1 MRSTGI
7 RQSSERVVS
16 DYSINIFDSVDNNA
30 IFDTVSNYLINNIK
44 YMSCTP
50 SNPKLDK
57 LLELTNNDV
66 RKSTEYLATIE
77 DTSFREWYQEKT
89 GRDFNEESIDA
100 NTVNAIIAYN
110 NRKTINTQDYVQNV
124 RTSRTGIF
132 GNDIAKEDHA
142 INILSTI
149 YLKSQGSIRKALANR
164 KRKGEKEALKDKA
177 GNELSPQAAI
187 KLTMITYLNRH
198 LKENDKKLTQEQK
211 AYVGTIIRNLYDG
224 GNYNRNE
231 LFDIVINSPEVVSL
245 SKEFGID
252 TNEDFESN
260 DDVKEDSE
268 QNSRQDDQET
278 IAALRADWSELSD
291 QRKDIDKNV
300 SKEVKEWF
308 ARLPKTNSNS
318 FINEQPDTSNNT
330 YSGIAESA
338 TFSSSFKALNNYGNF
353 SSVETMV
360 ESFHTI
366 AERFKEVSHLEYA
379 ARLLEDEANVQIR
392 NKIFTQLKQSIWER
406 NEVIQSADGSN
417 IVTKNR
423 NTFPKLN
430 LQNKILNSF
439 DSLIHNPSIMANDIA
454 VLDELKNRL
463 STLNNS
469 NTNEIQEISEKLAAI
484 FNKYNFGINRQGVVN
499 YIRSFGD
506 SQLSNITSLINDLLE
521 FNKVVANASNILK
534 IDNEAQR
541 IYYAGEYSKAKNDE
555 EYTVVPFDKS
565 QLQYKGG
572 YANNIANRISDR
584 FKDYQIVDSEFNSIN
599 AENNLVSDIL
609 KNNYISKF
617 FERINDNRYNDNPTA
632 NTELRD
638 YLVKFTNIPQYQ
650 YSNILIE
657 KTLSNGKVI
666 PGLLRLT
673 DTGYELT
680 EYYREFGAQLYNGVS
695 NEVTGKAKSYKDINA
710 LEWDIITLNEY
721 ANNGD
726 NYEMAKGVKKSKF
739 FTQTPSDAPKT
750 FVFNSYKLDYAGL
763 FNTGNYRANY
773 EGKMS
778 YYYGNNKRQDVKS
791 NSTLEAIKR
800 GERTSTTRYES
811 DGNIDYWKKIKV
823 GDIVKFENNNGETVL
838 VRIISPLKK
847 LDNNID
853 VDIWS
858 KKEGWNKEYFERE
871 VRPRLNEAW
880 QFEYELINNTYSINH
895 GHPIY
900 VAYANIYAK
909 ELAEMAQAIN
919 FLFETTVENGVVTI
933 MSDENGKPKIKE
945 EFKDLRKSEARLN
958 YHYRKGI
965 LDGNGRPTGNVF
977 KFRSLLIDKVK
988 NLSRYNSETAKSV
1001 DMNWLFEGGDV
1012 FSLLYGGK
1020 NSEISLIQDENGEYN
1035 IRLTGELRNSVYNYI
1050 DNYINYRIQESVAKY
1065 YSDKEFVDKYKNA
1078 SQESFNSFIAEMVLN
1093 YEIQYNNLNDMFF
1106 GDEAYYKDSR
1116 DTIKRNK
1123 EYQAGGLA
1131 YAGYDLY
1138 NVQKHLGDIT
1148 VAPNK
1153 TISIDSSFKY
1163 ITLEDIQSSG
1173 KVLDDLKKQL
1183 DIANVSKETRAFIL
1197 KQFSKDKSEVTD
1209 AQSFITLDEFVRR
1222 MYLRGEYDSYKDLI
1236 EALYDE
1242 TKPIDNVKLGELSK
1256 KIQVQKNFYYDLEID
1271 NDAKLANPIQIKN
1284 AEFVLIPRFL
1294 GNSELGALAKY
1305 MTDNNIGQVNFTTT
1319 EKATTNRVLEFWDS
1333 HGKFPSKDK
1342 LKQFNLDVQTKYK
1355 TGWYSNLYTQ
1365 QDIPQH
1371 MDGENKAGLQIVKKL
1386 IDNIGNTPEGQSLIK
1401 DFFDNFTANIQ
1412 DSFKDAASRIG
1423 VSIDARGNVVY
1434 EEGKVKIDNNQFIAL
1449 IKDELTRRGLDSNYR
1464 KYAEINPETGLPYMP
1479 AWTNL
1484 VRSKIE
1490 NIVNS
1495 IFTNRVTRQVL
1506 PGFHASQVSDVG
1518 ITALSGRTDLR
1529 DLMQSKVEE
1538 KHGYSLGRKLT
1549 YHKDGSQIVEILLPK
1564 WMVKAYNTY
1573 DNEGNLVHEV
1583 TLEDLQNAGLD
1594 TMIGYRIPTEGKQ
1607 SIAVM
1612 KVVGLLDESQGSTI
1626 VVPDEWVLQT
1636 GADFDIDS
1644 IYGIYHTAYFDR
1656 NGKPHKVEYIDGEDE
1671 VSTYRRYI
1679 GYINSLIDKETRKA
1693 TNSEF
1698 TKEEF
1703 KEARKAARETVR
1715 KANEEY
1721 DKFLT
1726 DQVRDLIAETDE
1738 TWAELPREIK
1748 DNLTITFKSKEL
1760 KFGERV
1766 DAIVSKMDFYK
1777 SEYANDEYV
1786 AKFAQQYRNIQSV
1799 INEQREFYQN
1809 VKDNAEQLAI
1819 DYADETRRARLEQTI
1834 QARAEIVGAMSL
1846 EEFSQLTVA
1855 QQNTRDARNN
1865 KIVDTFINIMN
1876 LPVSIGENLSSSNFE
1891 DIKAAKSNI
1900 FEGLSETYRNINSVI
1915 AQNWYRDANMSGAR
1929 LKAISVNRDNFASIG
1944 NKAKTIIDGAHGGF
1958 RFVYTYNTEKEAK
1971 DAQAKLRKRF
1981 RDVTRSGKEVM
1992 VDHNQLGWSYD
2003 NLNIDNRLITPYSS
2017 ETTALILDGVKEG
2030 GVPNV
2035 DLYTFDVYKSIVDCG
2050 ANYETSIL
2058 FVNQPVITELI
2069 ARQNANDNVF
2079 GETGFNPLIGL
2090 RRDMYIRL
2098 AKTVGIPANSITK
2111 KTRLKDVKAMLE
2123 ARGITINEDELL
2135 EEGIRVTE
2143 LREHLKDD
2151 VESTSYNNTDNLIYQ
2166 IKALRAF
2173 EYFKEIGDQINTN
2186 MMVITSDKF
2195 GAGKSANEID
2205 NVINRITDIKNNN
2218 IARIKK
2224 GNPVLKAVTE
2234 EGNKYLIDAIYP
2246 KISFNTIN
2254 DINQDDSESAYPS
2267 LYYQLKYSCI
2277 ATEKIIRDSEIFKTQ
2292 TPQFRELV
2300 SKFDV
2305 RNLQTIQQLES
2316 FIINMSQAQSN
2327 FVNTNRFITRS
2338 DNEFIPSYNLNL
2350 ISSQQNTR
2358 ARLYGYTDV
2367 VGSFDMSDMSEK
2379 NVEAFM
2385 KLSPANKVVLIQR
2398 YTSDDNLFKN
2408 LNVEY
2413 KGRRNSYDR
2422 ISIIDSTISTESQY
2436 QMFRNAWHSN
2446 NPFVKLT
2453 AMDLVRYSMVVEGYK
2468 FKGGTVSKIIPV
2480 ELLYGQDTG
2489 IDSDNGVSIATNIIN
2504 DSDKAINSMI
2514 QYGSET
2520 GTYERLSN
2528 DDKAI
2533 EKLRDLFFRTNP
2545 NNPDV
2550 LTFENKKY
2558 KESNKIVFNRLG
2570 VGMLSFKEAQE
2581 RRMITGSEDNR
2592 KYRHYAKTN
2601 DNNKVLRLYKL
2612 VYDNDV
2618 VYMLPTNPL
2627 EQNEIGEVSVNPDNN
2642 RMYLPLDILE
2652 EVSIRQHDPAFISSI
2667 NIAMNSDIRK
2677 FVVLPK
2683 VFEVGASLLI
2693 EEAFPNSTV
2702 LTSPIKG
2709 QQIDTSRRYIIAT
2722 TDNQAILDTIEFLEA
2737 VGITNYVVA
2746 APNMNY
2752 GNIRKL
2758 INDRNNED
2766 IAAKRLQT
2774 AMTKL
2779 EANEIQLRKKKSDNS
2794 ESPYYA
2800 QLKASINQ
2808 TIEDVNVN
2816 GIGFVPVLQTVVDN
2830 TGFRAGGYF
2839 RYEKE
2844 GNVYIVTNLGR
2855 ITTKSVSL
2863 TPDYMYSKKVTINSV
2878 SQLQFPRRNAIT
2890 QVVKENARL
2899 YKFANNNIIRVQTE
2913 DNFINEDILESALID
2928 NDKEINDY
2936 ISRVIESVERSN
2948 ANVEE
2953 AALND
2958 AFRSFTAIDLRSNTA
2973 TKLNDNLREQA
2984 LRIINGYTNRRIDD
2998 FLFDIHNFFTT
3009 YVTNPDGTYKLDENG
3024 NKIVQEKWSITNK
3037 KLFDRMLEDETL
3049 RTRYE
3054 MFLDDIN
3061 RFVED
3066 YSIIEAIQ
3074 PYNIDEAYTVS
3085 ETEEEI
3091 EGLRRTNDML
3101 KQIKDKFKR
3110 IKDLDNVVK
3119 RSTKMYFDNYI
3130 TSLSSDPR
3138 VQSNM
3143 LSITEAFEDENFFQF
3158 WLADSQETHIPIVQ
3172 IVLKQM
3178 MNQLRASE
3186 IEARDK
3192 KIAFT
3197 SAISAI
3203 IEDAKNNGIDVSL
3216 NDILDENGNLLLP
3229 YNETFTEKLRLL
3241 KEAVK
3246 LAQIEDPNGRDGL
3259 IYKKAKDE
3267 LEKFLIDNVER
3278 EYVKEMYQEYYNT
3291 NQLLNK
3297 YPETYVKLMKL
3308 LHEEGDIL
3316 STMIDNDYSTLTVQN
3331 ERRLN
3336 EIQSE
3341 LTEMRAVIDVD
3352 GNYKEN
3358 YYEANAVNNYLLSR
3372 RQLNN
3377 KYKENRPK
3385 DAFTIRYKQAIEG
3398 LQYPETFETY
3408 RESAEWLKANTDY
3421 KLKGEFLDELKK
3433 AYMDTRAGNPF
3444 DSFVRTMAYGK
3455 YDETGVIDGTKFTEV
3470 QIANLKKHQE
3480 QMFAAAVG
3488 RVKPNEEQAQKWLDE
3503 HISYINT
3510 VYYEAMYVAMN
3521 KMGKVVFDKWYN
3533 ENHVLNPITKEY
3545 EPLAIWKQMVVK
3557 DEANNMEYSPKY
3569 KWLETKV
3576 KDKYKN
3582 PNYDEVK
3589 LQPSTNKY
3597 RNDKY
3602 YGMNNY
3608 QQQLYNEVDNLLNSL
3623 VKDKRSRAYINR
3635 GYLPNQAVEQP
3646 HQGFTDYWQDFKRS
3660 HGWYDTPNKSDIEL
3674 NLYKRFSNAPML
3686 HSLSEIKLLPI
3697 REKQEG
3703 ETTDEY
3709 LAYVRETQAKNNEL
3723 RKQRAQENAERNNPN
3738 VLERL
3743 NSFIDSMYNFNTRN
3757 DIARLAKI
3765 TSNQLRNM
3773 DIIKR
3778 NPNDKLMDNRLLS
3791 RITGKQE
3798 IRTTKSDDS
3807 NIVKHFENQVRKL
3820 VFNEFEMDE
3829 GTRSKVSRVMRNM
3842 VSSKFMMLNV
3852 TGGIANVLYGKTQI
3866 QMEMAAGQF
3875 FKYKDFR
3882 KGENEWMQ
3890 NIGSY
3895 LADAYNE
3902 TTNNETNAVIRLF
3915 NVIESDMVTERY
3927 GKGNNPMGKLENLL
3941 FIQQTAGEHYMQNA
3955 TLLAMLHSHRVV
3967 AVNGKNKV
3975 MSFEQFA
3982 MGLREEALLKVLR
3995 KNNPE
4000 LVTKYETFRDKVL
4013 ESYIEKERYVKFKA
4027 DIITDFLR
4035 SVPKE
4040 IREEFKATYK
4050 EDTKE
4055 ERTKFENHPSF
4066 RESLILK
4073 NGVATLKPDSGLTN
4087 DDIAAFR
4094 NKVISVNHQIHGIY
4108 DKIGANQLQQS
4119 WWGAL
4124 LMQFHKHLVP
4134 GFQKRFGY
4142 RLGHFDGIY
4151 NETRESISKGTYV
4164 SLGEFIAMPF
4174 KKYYE
4179 LNDSNEL
4186 QAVRTL
4192 QGIAKGYA
4200 DFVANLT
4207 TYYNILPEYDKANI
4221 RRCLGEWIAITKAV
4235 ALFVVGKL
4243 MLDDDDDST
4252 QVADYI
4258 LYSADRLMSETIQYT
4273 PWGIANEGKKLYSQ
4287 PVAALS
4293 IASDNLKLLE
4303 ACCSYIITGNPD
4315 DLYYNSGTYSGE
4327 NKLKVNIMKQIPLVN
4342 QIIKHQRLGANNSY
4356 YKVRSSPFSGLGQVV
4371 ANMITD
4377 EDEE

>member
-1 MRSTGI
+1 MRISAEFCGL
-7 RQSSERVVS
+7 RAFGSLRERVVS
-16 DYSINIFDSVDNNA
+16 DYLINIFDSVDNNT

-110 NRKTINTQDYVQNV
+110 NRETINTQDYVQNV
-124 RTSRTGIF
+124 RTSRTGVF

-164 KRKGEKEALKDKA
+164 KRKGEKEVLKDKA
-177 GNELSPQAAI
+177 GNELSPQAAV

-211 AYVGTIIRNLYDG
+211 TYIGTIIRNLYDG

-231 LFDIVINSPEVVSL
+231 LFDIVINSPEVISL

-252 TNEDFESN
+252 TNEDYETN
-260 DDVKEDSE
+260 DDAKEGSE
-268 QNSRQDDQET
+268 QDGRQEDPET
-278 IAALRADWSELSD
+278 IASLRADWSELAD

-318 FINEQPDTSNNT
+318 FINEKPDTASDT

-338 TFSSSFKALNNYGNF
+338 GFSSSFKALNNYGNF
-353 SSVETMV
+353 SSVEAMV

-366 AERFKEVSHLEYA
+366 AERFEEVSHLEYA

-430 LQNKILNSF
+430 LQNKVLNSF
-439 DSLIHNPSIMANDIA
+439 DSLVHNPSIMNGDVA
-454 VLDELKNRL
+454 VLEELKNKL

-469 NTNEIQEISEKLAAI
+469 NTNEIQEISEELAAI

-499 YIRSFGD
+499 YVRNFGD
-506 SQLSNITSLINDLLE
+506 NQLSNISSIVDDLLE
-521 FNKVVANASNILK
+521 FNKVVGKATNLLK

-541 IYYAGEYSKAKNDE
+541 IYYAGEYAKTKENE

-572 YANNIANRISDR
+572 YANNIANRISNR

-657 KTLSNGKVI
+657 KTLSNGKII

-726 NYEMAKGVKKSKF
+726 NYEMARGVKKSKF

-750 FVFNSYKLDYAGL
+750 FVFNSYKLDYTGL
-763 FNTGNYRANY
+763 FNTN
-773 EGKMS
+773 
-778 YYYGNNKRQDVKS
+778 
-791 NSTLEAIKR
+791 
-800 GERTSTTRYES
+800 
-811 DGNIDYWKKIKV
+811 
-823 GDIVKFENNNGETVL
+823 GDIY
-838 VRIISPLKK
+838 R
-847 LDNNID
+847 
-853 VDIWS
+853 
-858 KKEGWNKEYFERE
+858 
-871 VRPRLNEAW
+871 
-880 QFEYELINNTYSINH
+880 

-933 MSDENGKPKIKE
+933 VSDENGKPKIKE

-958 YHYRKGI
+958 YHYRKSI
-965 LDGNGRPTGNVF
+965 LDSNGNPTGNVF
-977 KFRSLLIDKVK
+977 KFRSLLIGKVK
-988 NLSRYNSETAKSV
+988 NLSRYNSETAKRV
-1001 DMNWLFEGGDV
+1001 DMNWLFEEGNV

-1035 IRLTGELRNSVYNYI
+1035 IRLTGGLRNSVYNYI
-1050 DNYINYRIQESVAKY
+1050 DNYINYRIQEAIAKY
-1065 YSDKEFVDKYKNA
+1065 SSDKEFVDKYKNA

-1163 ITLEDIQSSG
+1163 ITLEDVQSSG

-1333 HGKFPSKDK
+1333 HGKFPSKEK

-1423 VSIDARGNVVY
+1423 VEIDAKGNVVY
-1434 EEGKVKIDNNQFIAL
+1434 EGNQAKIDNNQFISL

-1506 PGFHASQVSDVG
+1506 PGFHASQVSDIG
-1518 ITALSGRTDLR
+1518 MTELSGRSDLR
-1529 DLMQSKVEE
+1529 DLMQSRVEE

-1573 DNEGNLVHEV
+1573 DAEGNLIKEV
-1583 TLEDLQNAGLD
+1583 TLEDLQSAGLD

-1607 SIAVM
+1607 SVAVM

-1693 TNSEF
+1693 TSSEF

-1703 KEARKAARETVR
+1703 KEARKAARETVL

-1726 DQVRDLIAETDE
+1726 DQVRDLIAETDK
-1738 TWAELPREIK
+1738 TWILLPREVK
-1748 DNLTITFKSKEL
+1748 DNLTVTFKSKEL

-1766 DAIVSKMDFYK
+1766 DAIVSKMDFYE

-1929 LKAISVNRDNFASIG
+1929 LKAISVNRDNFASIS
-1944 NKAKTIIDGAHGGF
+1944 NKAKTIVDGAHGGF
-1958 RFVYTYNTEKEAK
+1958 RFTYTYSTEKEAK
-1971 DAQAKLRKRF
+1971 DAQSKLRKRF
-1981 RDVTRSGKEVM
+1981 RDVTRKGKEVT

-2058 FVNQPVITELI
+2058 FINQPVITELI

-2090 RRDMYIRL
+2090 RRDMYVRL
-2098 AKTVGIPANSITK
+2098 AKAVGIPANSITK
-2111 KTRLKDVKAMLE
+2111 KTRLKDVKKMLE
-2123 ARGITINEDELL
+2123 SRGIEINEDELL
-2135 EEGIRVTE
+2135 EEGIKVTE

-2173 EYFKEIGDQINTN
+2173 EYFKEIGDQINSN

-2205 NVINRITDIKNNN
+2205 NVINRINDIKENNVG
-2218 IARIKK
+2218 RIKK
-2224 GNPVLKAVTE
+2224 GQPVLKAVTE

-2246 KISFNTIN
+2246 KTNFNTIN
-2254 DINQDDSESAYPS
+2254 DINQDELESAYPS

-2300 SKFDV
+2300 SKFGI

-2338 DNEFIPSYNLNL
+2338 DNEFIPSYNINL
-2350 ISSQQNTR
+2350 ISSQQDTR
-2358 ARLYGYTDV
+2358 ARLYGYTDI

-2385 KLSPANKVVLIQR
+2385 KLSPANKVALIQR
-2398 YTSDDNLFKN
+2398 YTSDNNLFKN

-2422 ISIIDSTISTESQY
+2422 ITIVDSTISTESQY
-2436 QMFRNAWHSN
+2436 QMFRNAWHNN
-2446 NPFVKLT
+2446 NPFIKLAT
-2453 AMDLVRYSMVVEGYK
+2453 MDLIRYSIVVEGYK

-2489 IDSDNGVSIATNIIN
+2489 IDSDNGVSSATNIIN
-2504 DSDKAINSMI
+2504 DSDRAINSMI
-2514 QYGSET
+2514 QYGSEI
-2520 GTYERLSN
+2520 GTYERASN
-2528 DDKAI
+2528 DAATI

-2545 NNPDV
+2545 NNPDILV
-2550 LTFENKKY
+2550 FENKKY
-2558 KESNKIVFNRLG
+2558 KESNKITFNRLG
-2570 VGMLSFKEAQE
+2570 VGKLSFKEAQE
-2581 RRMITGSEDNR
+2581 RGMITGSENNR
-2592 KYRHYAKTN
+2592 RYRHYAKTN
-2601 DNNKVLRLYKL
+2601 DNNKTLRLYKL

-2618 VYMLPTNPL
+2618 VYMLPTNQL
-2627 EQNEIGEVSVNPDNN
+2627 EQNEIGEVSINPDNN
-2642 RMYLPLDILE
+2642 RMFLPLDILE
-2652 EVSIRQHDPAFISSI
+2652 EVSINQYDPAFISSI

-2683 VFEVGASLLI
+2683 AFEAGANLLI

-2702 LTSPIKG
+2702 LASPIKE
-2709 QQIDTSRRYIIAT
+2709 QRIDTSRRYIIAS
-2722 TDNQAILDTIEFLEA
+2722 TDNQVILDTIESLEA
-2737 VGITNYVVA
+2737 AGITNYVVV

-2758 INDRNNED
+2758 INDRNNID

-2779 EANEIQLRKKKSDNS
+2779 EANEVQLRKKKSDNS

-2855 ITTKSVSL
+2855 VTTKSVSL

-2899 YKFANNNIIRVQTE
+2899 DKFANNNIIRVQTE
-2913 DNFINEDILESALID
+2913 NNFINEDVLESALID

-3024 NKIVQEKWSITNK
+3024 NKIVMEKWSITNK

-3119 RSTKMYFDNYI
+3119 RSTKMYFDSYI

-3186 IEARDK
+3186 ISARDK

-3197 SAISAI
+3197 TAISTI
-3203 IEDAKNNGIDVSL
+3203 IEDAKNNGINVSL

-3229 YNETFTEKLRLL
+3229 YNESFTDKLRSL

-3278 EYVKEMYQEYYNT
+3278 EYVKEMYQEYYNA

-3398 LQYPETFETY
+3398 LQYPETSETY
-3408 RESAEWLKANTDY
+3408 RESVEWLKANTDY

-3433 AYMDTRAGNPF
+3433 AYMDTRLGNPF

-3455 YDETGVIDGTKFTEV
+3455 YDSEGVIDGTKFTDV

-3488 RVKPNEEQAQKWLDE
+3488 RVKPNEQKAQEWLDN
-3503 HISYINT
+3503 HVSYINT

-3521 KMGKVVFDKWYN
+3521 KMGKEVFDKWYID
-3533 ENHVLNPITKEY
+3533 NHVVNPITKEY
-3545 EPLAIWKQMVVK
+3545 EPLPIWRQMVVK

-3635 GYLPNQAVEQP
+3635 GYLPNQAIEQP

-3703 ETTDEY
+3703 ETIDEY
-3709 LAYVRETQAKNNEL
+3709 LAYVRETQTKNNEL

-3842 VSSKFMMLNV
+3842 VSSKFMMLNI

-3967 AVNGKNKV
+3967 NVDGKNKI
-3975 MSFEQFA
+3975 MSFEQYA
-3982 MGLREEALLKVLR
+3982 MNLREKALLKVLR
-3995 KNNPE
+3995 KNSPE
-4000 LVTKYETFRDKVL
+4000 LVSKYETFKDKVL
-4013 ESYIEKERYVKFKA
+4013 ESYVEKERYVKFKA

-4035 SVPKE
+4035 SIPKE
-4040 IREEFKATYK
+4040 LRQEFKTTYK

-4055 ERTKFENHPSF
+4055 ERIKFEQHPSF

-4273 PWGIANEGKKLYSQ
+4273 PWGLANEGKKLYSQ

-4293 IASDNLKLLE
+4293 IAQDNLRLLG
-4303 ACCSYIITGNPD
+4303 ALCSYIITGNPD
-4315 DLYYNSGTYSGE
+4315 DLYYNSGSYSGE
-4327 NKLKVNIMKQIPLVN
+4327 NKLVVNFFKQVPLVN
-4342 QIIKHQRLGANNSY
+4342 QIIKHERLGANNSY

>member
-1 MRSTGI
+1 M
-7 RQSSERVVS
+7 
-16 DYSINIFDSVDNNA
+16 NLFDSIDNNA
-30 IFDTVSNYLINNIK
+30 IFGNVSNNLINNIK
-44 YMSCTP
+44 YMSCIP

-57 LLELTNNDV
+57 LLTLTNNDV

-77 DTSFREWYQEKT
+77 DNSFRDWYKEKT
-89 GRDFNEESIDA
+89 GRDFNDENIDT

-110 NRKTINTQDYVQNV
+110 NRETINTKDYVQNV
-124 RTSRTGIF
+124 RTSRTGVF

-142 INILSTI
+142 INILATI
-149 YLKSQGSIRKALANR
+149 YLKSQGSIRKALANK
-164 KRKGEKEALKDKA
+164 KRKGENEVIKDKA

-260 DDVKEDSE
+260 DDDVKEDSE

-278 IAALRADWSELSD
+278 IAALRADWSEISD

-330 YSGIAESA
+330 YSGMAEST
-338 TFSSSFKALNNYGNF
+338 TFSSSFKAINNYGNF
-353 SSVETMV
+353 SSVEAMI

-366 AERFKEVSHLEYA
+366 AARFKEVSHLEYA
-379 ARLLEDEANVQIR
+379 ARLLEDEANVQMR

-406 NEVIQSADGSN
+406 NEVVYGQDSSN
-417 IVTKNR
+417 VVTKNR

-463 STLNNS
+463 STLKNS
-469 NTNEIQEISEKLAAI
+469 NINEIQEITEQIAAI

-499 YIRSFGD
+499 YVRNFGD
-506 SQLSNITSLINDLLE
+506 NQLSNISSIVDDLLE
-521 FNKVVANASNILK
+521 FNKVVGKATNLLK

-541 IYYAGEYSKAKNDE
+541 IYYAGEYAKTKENE
-555 EYTVVPFDKS
+555 EYVVVPFDKS

-572 YANNIANRISDR
+572 YANNIANRISNR

-617 FERINDNRYNDNPTA
+617 FERINDNRYNDNPVS

-638 YLVKFTNIPQYQ
+638 YLVKFTNIPQYR

-657 KTLSNGKVI
+657 KTLSNGKIV

-726 NYEMAKGVKKSKF
+726 NYEMTKGVKKSKF

-750 FVFNSYKLDYAGL
+750 FVFNSYKLDYTGL
-763 FNTGNYRANY
+763 FNTSNYRVNY
-773 EGKMS
+773 EGEMF

-800 GERTSTTRYES
+800 GERTATTRYES
-811 DGNIDYWKKIKV
+811 DGKIDYWKKVKV
-823 GDIVKFENNNGETVL
+823 GDIVKFKGNNEETVL
-838 VRIISPLKK
+838 VRVTSPLKK

-853 VDIWS
+853 IDAWS
-858 KKEGWNKEYFERE
+858 KKEGWSKEYFEKK
-871 VRPRLNEAW
+871 VSPRLNEAW
-880 QFEYELINNTYSINH
+880 QFEYELVNNVSSINH

-933 MSDENGKPKIKE
+933 VSDENGKPKIKE

-965 LDGNGRPTGNVF
+965 LDSNGVPTGNVF

-988 NLSRYNSETAKSV
+988 NLNKYNSETAKTV

-1050 DNYINYRIQESVAKY
+1050 DNYINYRIQEAIAKY
-1065 YSDKEFVDKYKNA
+1065 SSDKEFVDKYKNA

-1163 ITLEDIQSSG
+1163 ITLEDVQSSG

-1242 TKPIDNVKLGELSK
+1242 SKPIDNVKLGELSK

-1294 GNSELGALAKY
+1294 GNSELAALAKY

-1319 EKATTNRVLEFWDS
+1319 EKATTNRVLEFWDA
-1333 HGKFPSKDK
+1333 HGKFPSKER
-1342 LKQFNLDVQTKYK
+1342 LKRFNEDIQTKYK

-1423 VSIDARGNVVY
+1423 VEIDAKGNVVY
-1434 EEGKVKIDNNQFIAL
+1434 EGNQAKIDNNQFISL

-1506 PGFHASQVSDVG
+1506 PGFHASQVSDIG
-1518 ITALSGRTDLR
+1518 MTELSGRSDLR
-1529 DLMQSKVEE
+1529 DLMQSRVEE

-1573 DNEGNLVHEV
+1573 DAEGNLIKEV
-1583 TLEDLQNAGLD
+1583 TLEDLQSAGFD

-1607 SIAVM
+1607 SVAVM

-1644 IYGIYHTAYFDR
+1644 IYGIYHTATFDK
-1656 NGKPHKVEYIDGEDE
+1656 NGKPQKVEYIEGEDDAA
-1671 VSTYRRYI
+1671 VNRRYNNYLFNNLSKENI
-1679 GYINSLIDKETRKA
+1679 QDARDIAIDLSQEGLSYAEAYESAITKYAEQGGLY
-1693 TNSEF
+1693 S
-1698 TKEEF
+1698 KEEF
-1703 KEARKAARETVR
+1703 
-1715 KANEEY
+1715 
-1721 DKFLT
+1721 
-1726 DQVRDLIAETDE
+1726 
-1738 TWAELPREIK
+1738 
-1748 DNLTITFKSKEL
+1748 SK
-1760 KFGERV
+1760 
-1766 DAIVSKMDFYK
+1766 
-1777 SEYANDEYV
+1777 
-1786 AKFAQQYRNIQSV
+1786 
-1799 INEQREFYQN
+1799 
-1809 VKDNAEQLAI
+1809 
-1819 DYADETRRARLEQTI
+1819 
-1834 QARAEIVGAMSL
+1834 
-1846 EEFSQLTVA
+1846 LTVA

-1891 DIKAAKSNI
+1891 DIKAAKANI

-1929 LKAISVNRDNFASIG
+1929 LKAISVNRDNFASIS

-1958 RFVYTYNTEKEAK
+1958 RFTYTYSTEKEAK
-1971 DAQAKLRKRF
+1971 NAQSKLRKRF
-1981 RDVTRSGKEVM
+1981 RDVTRKGKEVT

-2058 FVNQPVITELI
+2058 FINQPVITELI

-2090 RRDMYIRL
+2090 RRDMYVRL
-2098 AKTVGIPANSITK
+2098 AKAVGIPANSITK
-2111 KTRLKDVKAMLE
+2111 KTRLKDVKKMLE
-2123 ARGITINEDELL
+2123 SKGIEINEDELL
-2135 EEGIRVTE
+2135 EEGIKVTE

-2151 VESTSYNNTDNLIYQ
+2151 VEDINSINTDNLIYQ

-2205 NVINRITDIKNNN
+2205 NVINRINDIKENNVG
-2218 IARIKK
+2218 RIKK
-2224 GNPVLKAVTE
+2224 GQPVLKAVTE

-2246 KISFNTIN
+2246 KTNFNTIN
-2254 DINQDDSESAYPS
+2254 DINQDELESAYPS

-2300 SKFDV
+2300 SKFGI

-2338 DNEFIPSYNLNL
+2338 NNEFIPSYNINL

-2367 VGSFDMSDMSEK
+2367 VGSFNMSDMSEK

-2385 KLSPANKVVLIQR
+2385 KLSPANKVALIQR
-2398 YTSDDNLFKN
+2398 YTSDNNLFKN

-2422 ISIIDSTISTESQY
+2422 ITIVDSTISTESQY

-2446 NPFVKLT
+2446 NPFIKLAT
-2453 AMDLVRYSMVVEGYK
+2453 MDLIRYSMVVEGYK

-2489 IDSDNGVSIATNIIN
+2489 IDSDNGVSSATNIIN
-2504 DSDKAINSMI
+2504 DSDRAINSMI
-2514 QYGSET
+2514 QYGSEI
-2520 GTYERLSN
+2520 GTYERASN
-2528 DDKAI
+2528 DAATI

-2550 LTFENKKY
+2550 LVFENKKY
-2558 KESNKIVFNRLG
+2558 KESNKITFNRLG
-2570 VGMLSFKEAQE
+2570 VGVLSFKEAQE
-2581 RRMITGSEDNR
+2581 RKMITGSENNR

-2642 RMYLPLDILE
+2642 RMFLPLDILE
-2652 EVSIRQHDPAFISSI
+2652 EVSINQYDAAFISSV
-2667 NIAMNSDIRK
+2667 NIGITSDTRK
-2677 FVVLPK
+2677 FMVLPT
-2683 VFEVGASLLI
+2683 VFEKGADTLI
-2693 EEAFPNSTV
+2693 EEVFPNSTV
-2702 LTSPIKG
+2702 LTSPIKDR
-2709 QQIDTSRRYIIAT
+2709 QIDTSRKYIV
-2722 TDNQAILDTIEFLEA
+2722 AITNNNILLETIESLDA
-2737 VGITNYVVA
+2737 AGVHDYVVA

-2752 GNIRKL
+2752 NNIRRI
-2758 INDRNNED
+2758 INERNNAD
-2766 IAAKRLQT
+2766 IAAKRLQA

-2779 EANEIQLRKKKSDNS
+2779 ETNEIQLRKKKSDNS

-2855 ITTKSVSL
+2855 VTTKSVGL
-2863 TPDYMYSKKVTINSV
+2863 TSDYMYSKKVTINSV

-2899 YKFANNNIIRVQTE
+2899 DKFANNNIIRVQTE

-2984 LRIINGYTNRRIDD
+2984 LKIINGYTNRRIDD

-3009 YVTNPDGTYKLDENG
+3009 YVTNPDGTYKLDKNG
-3024 NKIVQEKWSITNK
+3024 NKIVREKWSITNK
-3037 KLFDRMLEDETL
+3037 KLFDRMLKDETL

-3119 RSTKMYFDNYI
+3119 RSTKMYFDSYI

-3229 YNETFTEKLRLL
+3229 YNETFTEKLRSL

-3398 LQYPETFETY
+3398 LQYPETSETY

-3488 RVKPNEEQAQKWLDE
+3488 RVKPNEEQAQKWLEE

-3545 EPLAIWKQMVVK
+3545 EPLAIWRQMVVK

-3882 KGENEWMQ
+3882 KGENEWIQ
-3890 NIGSY
+3890 NVGSY

-3902 TTNNETNAVIRLF
+3902 TTNNETNAIIRLF

-4273 PWGIANEGKKLYSQ
+4273 PWGIVNEGKKLYSQ

-4293 IASDNLKLLE
+4293 IAQDNLRLLG
-4303 ACCSYIITGNPD
+4303 ALCSYIITGNPD
-4315 DLYYNSGTYSGE
+4315 DLYYNSGSYSGE
-4327 NKLKVNIMKQIPLVN
+4327 NKLVVNFFKQVPLVN
-4342 QIIKHQRLGANNSY
+4342 QIIKHERLGANNSY

-4371 ANMITD
+4371 ANMITG

>member
-1 MRSTGI
+1 M
-7 RQSSERVVS
+7 
-16 DYSINIFDSVDNNA
+16 NLFDSTDNNA
-30 IFDTVSNYLINNIK
+30 IFGNVSNNLINNIK
-44 YMSCTP
+44 YMSCIP

-57 LLELTNNDV
+57 LLPLTNNDV

-77 DTSFREWYQEKT
+77 DNSFRDWYKEKT
-89 GRDFNEESIDA
+89 GRDFNDENIDT

-110 NRKTINTQDYVQNV
+110 NRETINTKDYVQNV
-124 RTSRTGIF
+124 RTSRTGVF
-132 GNDIAKEDHA
+132 GNDIAKEEHA
-142 INILSTI
+142 INILTTI
-149 YLKSQGSIRKALANR
+149 YLKSQGSIRKALANK
-164 KRKGEKEALKDKA
+164 KRKGESEVIKDKA

-278 IAALRADWSELSD
+278 IAALRADWSEISD

-330 YSGIAESA
+330 YSGMAESA
-338 TFSSSFKALNNYGNF
+338 GFDSSFKAINNYGNF
-353 SSVETMV
+353 PSVEAMV

-366 AERFKEVSHLEYA
+366 AARFKEVSHLEYA
-379 ARLLEDEANVQIR
+379 ARLLEDEANVQMR

-406 NEVIQSADGSN
+406 NEVVYSQDGSN
-417 IVTKNR
+417 VVTKNR

-463 STLNNS
+463 STLKNS
-469 NTNEIQEISEKLAAI
+469 NTNEIQEITEQIAAI

-499 YIRSFGD
+499 YVRNFGD
-506 SQLSNITSLINDLLE
+506 NQLSNISSIVDDLLE
-521 FNKVVANASNILK
+521 FNKVVDKATNLLK

-541 IYYAGEYSKAKNDE
+541 IYYAGEYAKTKENE
-555 EYTVVPFDKS
+555 EYVVVPFDKS

-572 YANNIANRISDR
+572 YANNIANRISNR

-617 FERINDNRYNDNPTA
+617 FERINDNRYNDNPVS

-638 YLVKFTNIPQYQ
+638 YLVKFTNIPQYR

-657 KTLSNGKVI
+657 KTLSNGKIV

-726 NYEMAKGVKKSKF
+726 NYEMTKGVKKSKF

-750 FVFNSYKLDYAGL
+750 FVFNSYKLDYTGL
-763 FNTGNYRANY
+763 FNAN
-773 EGKMS
+773 G
-778 YYYGNNKRQDVKS
+778 
-791 NSTLEAIKR
+791 
-800 GERTSTTRYES
+800 
-811 DGNIDYWKKIKV
+811 
-823 GDIVKFENNNGETVL
+823 
-838 VRIISPLKK
+838 
-847 LDNNID
+847 
-853 VDIWS
+853 
-858 KKEGWNKEYFERE
+858 
-871 VRPRLNEAW
+871 
-880 QFEYELINNTYSINH
+880 SINR

-933 MSDENGKPKIKE
+933 VSDENGKPKIKD

-965 LDGNGRPTGNVF
+965 LDSNGVPTGNVF

-988 NLSRYNSETAKSV
+988 NLNKYNSETAKTV

-1050 DNYINYRIQESVAKY
+1050 DNYINYRIQEAVAKY
-1065 YSDKEFVDKYKNA
+1065 SSNKEFVDRYKNA
-1078 SQESFNSFIAEMVLN
+1078 SQESFNAFIAEMVLN

-1163 ITLEDIQSSG
+1163 ITLEDVQSSG

-1209 AQSFITLDEFVRR
+1209 AQSLITLDEFVRR
-1222 MYLRGEYDSYKDLI
+1222 MYLRGEYDNYKDLI

-1242 TKPIDNVKLGELSK
+1242 SKPIDNVKLGELSK

-1294 GNSELGALAKY
+1294 GNSELGLLAKY

-1319 EKATTNRVLEFWDS
+1319 EKATTNRVLEFWDA
-1333 HGKFPSKDK
+1333 HGKFPSKER
-1342 LKQFNLDVQTKYK
+1342 LKQFNLDIQTKYK

-1423 VSIDARGNVVY
+1423 VEIDAKGNVVY
-1434 EEGKVKIDNNQFIAL
+1434 EGNQAKIDNNKFISL

-1495 IFTNRVTRQVL
+1495 IFTNRITRQVL
-1506 PGFHASQVSDVG
+1506 PGFHASQVSDIG
-1518 ITALSGRTDLR
+1518 MTKLSGRSDLR
-1529 DLMQSKVEE
+1529 DLMQSRVEE

-1549 YHKDGSQIVEILLPK
+1549 YHKNGSQIVEILLPK

-1573 DNEGNLVHEV
+1573 DTEGNLIKEV
-1583 TLEDLQNAGLD
+1583 TLEDLQSAGLD
-1594 TMIGYRIPTEGKQ
+1594 IMIGYRIPTEGKQ
-1607 SIAVM
+1607 SVAIM

-1636 GADFDIDS
+1636 GTDFDIDS

-1656 NGKPHKVEYIDGEDE
+1656 NGKPHKVKYIEGEDE

-1693 TNSEF
+1693 TSSEF

-1703 KEARKAARETVR
+1703 KEARKAARETVL

-1726 DQVRDLIAETDE
+1726 DQVRDLIAETDK
-1738 TWAELPREIK
+1738 TWILLPREVK
-1748 DNLTITFKSKEL
+1748 DNLTVTFKSKEL

-1766 DAIVSKMDFYK
+1766 DAIVSKMSFYEN
-1777 SEYANDEYV
+1777 EYKDNNSV
-1786 AKFAQQYRNIQSV
+1786 VKFAQQYRNIQSI

-1809 VKDNAEQLAI
+1809 IKDNAEQLAI

-1846 EEFSQLTVA
+1846 EEFSQLTIA

-1876 LPVSIGENLSSSNFE
+1876 LPVSIAENLSSSNFE

-2069 ARQNANDNVF
+2069 TRQNANDNVF

-2098 AKTVGIPANSITK
+2098 AKSLGIPANSITK
-2111 KTRLKDVKAMLE
+2111 RTRLKDIKSMLE
-2123 ARGITINEDELL
+2123 AKGISINEDELL

-2143 LREHLKDD
+2143 LREHLKDN
-2151 VESTSYNNTDNLIYQ
+2151 VENIDSANADNLIYQ

-2173 EYFKEIGDQINTN
+2173 EYFKEIGDQINVN

-2205 NVINRITDIKNNN
+2205 NVINRITDIKKSN
-2218 IARIKK
+2218 ITRTKK

-2254 DINQDDSESAYPS
+2254 DINQDDSESVYPS

-2300 SKFDV
+2300 NKFDI

-2350 ISSQQNTR
+2350 ISSQQNAR
-2358 ARLYGYTDV
+2358 ARLYGYTDI
-2367 VGSFDMSDMSEK
+2367 VGSFNMSDMSEK
-2379 NVEAFM
+2379 NIEAFM

-2453 AMDLVRYSMVVEGYK
+2453 AMDLIRYSMVVEGYK

-2489 IDSDNGVSIATNIIN
+2489 IDSDNGVSTATNIIN
-2504 DSDKAINSMI
+2504 DSDKAIDSMI

-2528 DDKAI
+2528 DDNAI

-2570 VGMLSFKEAQE
+2570 VGVLSFKEAQE
-2581 RRMITGSEDNR
+2581 RKMITGSENNR

-2618 VYMLPTNPL
+2618 VYMLPTNQL
-2627 EQNEIGEVSVNPDNN
+2627 EQNEIGEVSINPDNN
-2642 RMYLPLDILE
+2642 RMFLPLDILE
-2652 EVSIRQHDPAFISSI
+2652 EVSINQYDPAFISSI

-2683 VFEVGASLLI
+2683 AFEAGANLLI
-2693 EEAFPNSTV
+2693 EEAFPNSTI
-2702 LTSPIKG
+2702 LASPIKE
-2709 QQIDTSRRYIIAT
+2709 QRIDTSRRYIIAS
-2722 TDNQAILDTIEFLEA
+2722 TDNQVILDTIESLEA
-2737 VGITNYVVA
+2737 AGITNYIVA

-2758 INDRNNED
+2758 INDHNNAD
-2766 IAAKRLQT
+2766 IAAKRLQL

-2779 EANEIQLRKKKSDNS
+2779 EANEVQLRKKKSDNS

-2855 ITTKSVSL
+2855 VTTKSVSL

-2899 YKFANNNIIRVQTE
+2899 DKFANNNIIRVQTE

-2984 LRIINGYTNRRIDD
+2984 LKIINGYTNRRIDD

-3024 NKIVQEKWSITNK
+3024 NKIVREKWSITNK

-3119 RSTKMYFDNYI
+3119 RSTKMYFDSYI

-3178 MNQLRASE
+3178 MNQLRTSE

-3197 SAISAI
+3197 SAISTI

-3229 YNETFTEKLRLL
+3229 YNDETFTEKLRSL

-3246 LAQIEDPNGRDGL
+3246 LAQIEDSNGRDGL

-3398 LQYPETFETY
+3398 LQYPETSETY

-3455 YDETGVIDGTKFTEV
+3455 YDEAGAIDGTKFTEV

-3488 RVKPNEEQAQKWLDE
+3488 RVKPNEEQAQKWLEE

-3510 VYYEAMYVAMN
+3510 IYYEAMYIAMN

-3545 EPLAIWKQMVVK
+3545 EPLAIWRQMVVK

-3757 DIARLAKI
+3757 DIARLARI

-3890 NIGSY
+3890 NVGSY

-3902 TTNNETNAVIRLF
+3902 TTNNETNAIIRLF
-3915 NVIESDMVTERY
+3915 NVIESDMITERY

-4273 PWGIANEGKKLYSQ
+4273 PWGLANEGKKLYSQ

-4293 IASDNLKLLE
+4293 IAQDNLRLLG
-4303 ACCSYIITGNPD
+4303 ALCSYIITGNPD
-4315 DLYYNSGTYSGE
+4315 DLYYNSGSYSGE
-4327 NKLKVNIMKQIPLVN
+4327 NKLVVNFFKQVPLVN
-4342 QIIKHQRLGANNSY
+4342 QIIKHERLGANNSY

>member
-1 MRSTGI
+1 
-7 RQSSERVVS
+7 
-16 DYSINIFDSVDNNA
+16 
-30 IFDTVSNYLINNIK
+30 
-44 YMSCTP
+44 MSCTP

-77 DTSFREWYQEKT
+77 DASFREWYQEKT

-100 NTVNAIIAYN
+100 NTVNAVIVYN
-110 NRKTINTQDYVQNV
+110 NRETINTQDYVQNV
-124 RTSRTGIF
+124 RTSRTGVF

-164 KRKGEKEALKDKA
+164 KRKGEKEVLKDKA
-177 GNELSPQAAI
+177 GNELSPQAAV

-211 AYVGTIIRNLYDG
+211 TYIGTIIRNLYDG

-231 LFDIVINSPEVVSL
+231 LFDIVINSPEVISL

-252 TNEDFESN
+252 TNEDYETN
-260 DDVKEDSE
+260 DDAKEGSE
-268 QNSRQDDQET
+268 QDGRQEDPET
-278 IAALRADWSELSD
+278 IASLRADWSELAD

-318 FINEQPDTSNNT
+318 FINEKPDTASDT

-338 TFSSSFKALNNYGNF
+338 GFSSSFKALNNYGNF
-353 SSVETMV
+353 SSVEAMV

-366 AERFKEVSHLEYA
+366 AERFEEVSHLEYA
-379 ARLLEDEANVQIR
+379 ARLLEDEANVQMR

-406 NEVIQSADGSN
+406 NEVVYSQDGSN
-417 IVTKNR
+417 VVTKNR

-439 DSLIHNPSIMANDIA
+439 DSLIHNSSIMANDIA

-463 STLNNS
+463 STLKNS
-469 NTNEIQEISEKLAAI
+469 NTNEIQEITEQIAAI

-632 NTELRD
+632 NAELRD
-638 YLVKFTNIPQYQ
+638 YLVKFINIPQYQ

-680 EYYREFGAQLYNGVS
+680 EYYREFGAQLYNGAS

-710 LEWDIITLNEY
+710 LEWDIITMNEY

-726 NYEMAKGVKKSKF
+726 NYEMTKGVKKSKF

-750 FVFNSYKLDYAGL
+750 FVFNSYKLDYTGL
-763 FNTGNYRANY
+763 FNT
-773 EGKMS
+773 
-778 YYYGNNKRQDVKS
+778 
-791 NSTLEAIKR
+791 
-800 GERTSTTRYES
+800 
-811 DGNIDYWKKIKV
+811 
-823 GDIVKFENNNGETVL
+823 NGT
-838 VRIISPLKK
+838 
-847 LDNNID
+847 
-853 VDIWS
+853 
-858 KKEGWNKEYFERE
+858 
-871 VRPRLNEAW
+871 
-880 QFEYELINNTYSINH
+880 INR

-900 VAYANIYAK
+900 VSYANIYAK

-933 MSDENGKPKIKE
+933 VSDENGKPKIKE

-958 YHYRKGI
+958 YHYRKSI
-965 LDGNGRPTGNVF
+965 LDSNGNPTGNVF
-977 KFRSLLIDKVK
+977 KFRSLLIDKIK
-988 NLSRYNSETAKSV
+988 NLSRYNSETAKNV

-1020 NSEISLIQDENGEYN
+1020 NNEISLIQDENGKYN

-1050 DNYINYRIQESVAKY
+1050 DSYINYRIQEAIAKY
-1065 YSDKEFVDKYKNA
+1065 SSYKEFVDKYKNA
-1078 SQESFNSFIAEMVLN
+1078 SQESFNAFIAEMVLN

-1153 TISIDSSFKY
+1153 TISVDSSFKY
-1163 ITLEDIQSSG
+1163 ITLEDVQSSG

-1183 DIANVSKETRAFIL
+1183 NIANVSKETRAFIL

-1333 HGKFPSKDK
+1333 HGKFPSKEK

-1423 VSIDARGNVVY
+1423 VEIDAKGNVVY
-1434 EEGKVKIDNNQFIAL
+1434 EGNQAKIDNNQFISL

-1506 PGFHASQVSDVG
+1506 PGFHASQVSDIG
-1518 ITALSGRTDLR
+1518 MTELSGHSDLR
-1529 DLMQSKVEE
+1529 DLMQSRVEE

-1573 DNEGNLVHEV
+1573 DSEGNLVKEI

-1607 SIAVM
+1607 SVAVM

-1644 IYGIYHTAYFDR
+1644 IYGIYHTATFDK
-1656 NGKPHKVEYIDGEDE
+1656 NGKPQKVEYIEGEDDAA
-1671 VSTYRRYI
+1671 VNRRYNNYLFNNLSKENI
-1679 GYINSLIDKETRKA
+1679 QDARDIAIDLSQEGLSYAEAYESAITKYAEQGGLY
-1693 TNSEF
+1693 S
-1698 TKEEF
+1698 KEEF
-1703 KEARKAARETVR
+1703 
-1715 KANEEY
+1715 
-1721 DKFLT
+1721 
-1726 DQVRDLIAETDE
+1726 
-1738 TWAELPREIK
+1738 
-1748 DNLTITFKSKEL
+1748 SK
-1760 KFGERV
+1760 
-1766 DAIVSKMDFYK
+1766 
-1777 SEYANDEYV
+1777 
-1786 AKFAQQYRNIQSV
+1786 
-1799 INEQREFYQN
+1799 
-1809 VKDNAEQLAI
+1809 
-1819 DYADETRRARLEQTI
+1819 
-1834 QARAEIVGAMSL
+1834 
-1846 EEFSQLTVA
+1846 LTVA

-1865 KIVDTFINIMN
+1865 KIVDTFIKIMN

-1891 DIKAAKSNI
+1891 DIKAAKANI

-1929 LKAISVNRDNFASIG
+1929 LKAISVNRDNFVSIS

-1958 RFVYTYNTEKEAK
+1958 RFTYTYSTEKEAK
-1971 DAQAKLRKRF
+1971 DAQSKLRKRF
-1981 RDVTRSGKEVM
+1981 RDVTRKGKEVT

-2058 FVNQPVITELI
+2058 FINQPVITELI

-2090 RRDMYIRL
+2090 KRDMYIRL
-2098 AKTVGIPANSITK
+2098 AKAVGIPANNITK
-2111 KTRLKDVKAMLE
+2111 KTRLKDVKKMLE
-2123 ARGITINEDELL
+2123 SRGIKINEDELL
-2135 EEGIRVTE
+2135 EEGIKVTE
-2143 LREHLKDD
+2143 LREHLKDN
-2151 VESTSYNNTDNLIYQ
+2151 VENIDSANTENLIYQ

-2173 EYFKEIGDQINTN
+2173 EYFKEIGNQINSN

-2205 NVINRITDIKNNN
+2205 NVINRINDIKKNN
-2218 IARIKK
+2218 ITRIKK
-2224 GNPVLKAVTE
+2224 GQPVLKAVTE
-2234 EGNKYLIDAIYP
+2234 EGNKYLINAIYP
-2246 KISFNTIN
+2246 KTSFNTIN
-2254 DINQDDSESAYPS
+2254 DINQDELESAYPS

-2300 SKFDV
+2300 SKFGI

-2316 FIINMSQAQSN
+2316 FIINMSQAQSS
-2327 FVNTNRFITRS
+2327 FVNTNRFITKS
-2338 DNEFIPSYNLNL
+2338 NNEFIPSYNLNL
-2350 ISSQQNTR
+2350 ISSQQDTR
-2358 ARLYGYTDV
+2358 ARLYGYTDI

-2385 KLSPANKVVLIQR
+2385 KLSPANKVALIQR
-2398 YTSDDNLFKN
+2398 YTSDNNLFKN

-2413 KGRRNSYDR
+2413 KGRRNSYDK
-2422 ISIIDSTISTESQY
+2422 ITIIDSTISTESQY
-2436 QMFRNAWHSN
+2436 QMFRNAWHNN
-2446 NPFVKLT
+2446 NPFIKLAT
-2453 AMDLVRYSMVVEGYK
+2453 MDLIRYSMVVEGYK

-2489 IDSDNGVSIATNIIN
+2489 IDSDNGVSSATNIIN
-2504 DSDKAINSMI
+2504 DSDRAINSMI
-2514 QYGSET
+2514 QYGSEI
-2520 GTYERLSN
+2520 GTYERASN
-2528 DDKAI
+2528 DAATI

-2550 LTFENKKY
+2550 LVFENKKY
-2558 KESNKIVFNRLG
+2558 KESNKITFNRLG
-2570 VGMLSFKEAQE
+2570 VGELSFKEAQE
-2581 RRMITGSEDNR
+2581 RGMITGSENNR
-2592 KYRHYAKTN
+2592 RYRHYAKTN
-2601 DNNKVLRLYKL
+2601 DNNKTLRLYKL
-2612 VYDNDV
+2612 VYYNDT

-2642 RMYLPLDILE
+2642 RMFLPLDILE
-2652 EVSIRQHDPAFISSI
+2652 DVSINQYDAAFISSV
-2667 NIAMNSDIRK
+2667 NIGITSDTRK
-2677 FVVLPK
+2677 FMVLPT
-2683 VFEVGASLLI
+2683 VFERGADTLI
-2693 EEAFPNSTV
+2693 EEVFPNSIV
-2702 LTSPIKG
+2702 LTSPIKE
-2709 QQIDTSRRYIIAT
+2709 QQIDTSRKYIVAI
-2722 TDNQAILDTIEFLEA
+2722 TDNNTLLETIESLDA
-2737 VGITNYVVA
+2737 AGVHDYVVA

-2752 GNIRKL
+2752 NNIRRI
-2758 INDRNNED
+2758 INERNNAD
-2766 IAAKRLQT
+2766 IAAKRLQA

-2779 EANEIQLRKKKSDNS
+2779 EANEVQLRKKKSDNS

-2855 ITTKSVSL
+2855 VTTKSVGL

-2899 YKFANNNIIRVQTE
+2899 DKFANNNIIRVQTE

-2936 ISRVIESVERSN
+2936 ISRVIETVERSN

-3037 KLFDRMLEDETL
+3037 KLFDLMLKDETL

-3074 PYNIDEAYTVS
+3074 PYDIDEAHSVS

-3091 EGLRRTNDML
+3091 EGLRRTNDIL

-3119 RSTKMYFDNYI
+3119 RSTKMYFDSYI

-3186 IEARDK
+3186 INARDR

-3203 IEDAKNNGIDVSL
+3203 IEDAKSNGVNVSL

-3229 YNETFTEKLRLL
+3229 YNESFTDKLRSL
-3241 KEAVK
+3241 KEVVK

-3278 EYVKEMYQEYYNT
+3278 ENVKEFYQDYYDM
-3291 NQLLNK
+3291 NQILNK
-3297 YPETYVKLMKL
+3297 YPQTYVKLMKI

-3316 STMIDNDYSTLTVQN
+3316 STIIDNDYSTLTVQN
-3331 ERRLN
+3331 ARRL
-3336 EIQSE
+3336 EELRSE
-3341 LTEMRAVIDVD
+3341 LTEMRATIDMD

-3358 YYEANAVNNYLLSR
+3358 YQEANAVNNYLSRR

-3377 KYKENRPK
+3377 KYKESKPK

-3398 LQYPETFETY
+3398 LQYPETSETY
-3408 RESAEWLKANTDY
+3408 RESVEWLKANTDY
-3421 KLKGEFLDELKK
+3421 KLKGEFLEELKK
-3433 AYMDTRAGNPF
+3433 AYMDTRLGNPF

-3455 YDETGVIDGTKFTEV
+3455 YDSEGVIDGTKFTDV

-3488 RVKPNEEQAQKWLDE
+3488 RVKPNEQKAQEWLDN
-3503 HISYINT
+3503 HVSYINT

-3521 KMGKVVFDKWYN
+3521 KMGKEVFDKWYID
-3533 ENHVLNPITKEY
+3533 NHVVNPITKEY
-3545 EPLAIWKQMVVK
+3545 EPLPIWRQMVVK
-3557 DEANNMEYSPKY
+3557 DEANNMEYSAKY

-3576 KDKYKN
+3576 KDQYKN

-3608 QQQLYNEVDNLLNSL
+3608 QQQLYNEVDSLLNEL
-3623 VKDKRSRAYINR
+3623 VKDKRSRTYINR
-3635 GYLPNQAVEQP
+3635 GYLPNQAIEQP
-3646 HQGFTDYWQDFKRS
+3646 SQGFADYWQDFKRS

-3686 HSLSEIKLLPI
+3686 HSLSEVKLLPI
-3697 REKQEG
+3697 REQQEG
-3703 ETTDEY
+3703 ETKEEY
-3709 LAYVRETQAKNNEL
+3709 LTYVRETQAKNNEL

-3842 VSSKFMMLNV
+3842 VSSKFMMLNI
-3852 TGGIANVLYGKTQI
+3852 TGSIANVLYGKTQI

-3927 GKGNNPMGKLENLL
+3927 GKGNNPIGKLENLL
-3941 FIQQTAGEHYMQNA
+3941 FIQQTAGEYYMQNA

-3967 AVNGKNKV
+3967 NVDGKNKI
-3975 MSFEQFA
+3975 MSFKQYA
-3982 MGLREEALLKVLR
+3982 MNLREEALLKVLR
-3995 KNNPE
+3995 KNSPE
-4000 LVTKYETFRDKVL
+4000 LVSKYETFKDKVL
-4013 ESYIEKERYVKFKA
+4013 DSYVEKKRYVKFKA

-4035 SVPKE
+4035 SIPKE
-4040 IREEFKATYK
+4040 LRKEFKTTYK

-4055 ERTKFENHPSF
+4055 ERIKFEQHPSF

-4073 NGVATLKPDSGLTN
+4073 NGVATLKKDSGLTN

-4124 LMQFHKHLVP
+4124 FMQFHKHLVP

-4179 LNDSNEL
+4179 LNNDNEL
-4186 QAVRTL
+4186 QAIRTL

-4200 DFVANLT
+4200 DFVGNLT
-4207 TYYNILPEYDKANI
+4207 AYYNILPEYDKANI
-4221 RRCLGEWIAITKAV
+4221 RRCLGEWIGIVKAV
-4235 ALFVVGKL
+4235 ALFVAGKL

-4273 PWGIANEGKKLYSQ
+4273 PWGMINEGQKLYSQ
-4287 PVAALS
+4287 PVAAFS
-4293 IASDNLKLLE
+4293 IAQDTLRLLG
-4303 ACCSYIITGNPD
+4303 ACCSYIITGNSD
-4315 DLYYNSGTYSGE
+4315 DLYYSSGSYSGE
-4327 NKLKVNIMKQIPLVN
+4327 NKLAVNFFKQVPLVN
-4342 QIIKHQRLGANNSY
+4342 QIRKHERLGANNSY
-4356 YKVRSSPFSGLGQVV
+4356 YKVRSSLFSGLGQIV
-4371 ANMITD
+4371 ANMITG

>member
-1 MRSTGI
+1 MNLF
-7 RQSSERVVS
+7 
-16 DYSINIFDSVDNNA
+16 DSIDNNVIFDN
-30 IFDTVSNYLINNIK
+30 VSNNLINNIK
-44 YMSCTP
+44 YMSCIP

-57 LLELTNNDV
+57 LLPLTNNDV

-77 DTSFREWYQEKT
+77 DNSFRDWYKEKT
-89 GRDFNEESIDA
+89 GRDFNDENIDT

-110 NRKTINTQDYVQNV
+110 NRETINTKDYVQNV
-124 RTSRTGIF
+124 RTSRTGVF
-132 GNDIAKEDHA
+132 GNDIAKEEHA
-142 INILSTI
+142 INILATI
-149 YLKSQGSIRKALANR
+149 YLKSQGSIRKALANK
-164 KRKGEKEALKDKA
+164 KRKGESEVIKDKA
-177 GNELSPQAAI
+177 GNELSPQATI

-278 IAALRADWSELSD
+278 IAALRADWSEISD

-330 YSGIAESA
+330 YSGMAESA
-338 TFSSSFKALNNYGNF
+338 GFDSSFKAINNYGNF
-353 SSVETMV
+353 SSVEAMV

-366 AERFKEVSHLEYA
+366 AARFKEVSHLEYA
-379 ARLLEDEANVQIR
+379 ARLLEDEANVQMR

-406 NEVIQSADGSN
+406 NEVVYSQDGSN
-417 IVTKNR
+417 VVTKNR

-463 STLNNS
+463 STLKNS
-469 NTNEIQEISEKLAAI
+469 NTNEIQEITEQIAAI

-499 YIRSFGD
+499 YVRNFGD
-506 SQLSNITSLINDLLE
+506 NQLSNISSIVDDLLE
-521 FNKVVANASNILK
+521 FNKVVDKATNLLK

-541 IYYAGEYSKAKNDE
+541 IYYAGEYAKTKENE
-555 EYTVVPFDKS
+555 EYVVVPFDKS

-572 YANNIANRISDR
+572 YANNIANRISNR

-617 FERINDNRYNDNPTA
+617 FERINDNRYNDNPVS

-638 YLVKFTNIPQYQ
+638 YLVKFTNIPQYR

-657 KTLSNGKVI
+657 KTLSNGKIV

-695 NEVTGKAKSYKDINA
+695 NKVTGKAKSYKDINA

-726 NYEMAKGVKKSKF
+726 NYEMTKGVKKSKF

-750 FVFNSYKLDYAGL
+750 FVFNSYKLDYTGL
-763 FNTGNYRANY
+763 FNAN
-773 EGKMS
+773 G
-778 YYYGNNKRQDVKS
+778 
-791 NSTLEAIKR
+791 
-800 GERTSTTRYES
+800 
-811 DGNIDYWKKIKV
+811 
-823 GDIVKFENNNGETVL
+823 
-838 VRIISPLKK
+838 
-847 LDNNID
+847 
-853 VDIWS
+853 
-858 KKEGWNKEYFERE
+858 
-871 VRPRLNEAW
+871 
-880 QFEYELINNTYSINH
+880 SINR

-933 MSDENGKPKIKE
+933 VSDENGKPKIKE

-965 LDGNGRPTGNVF
+965 LDSNGVPTGNVF

-988 NLSRYNSETAKSV
+988 NLNKYNSETAKTV

-1050 DNYINYRIQESVAKY
+1050 DNYINYRIQEAVAKY
-1065 YSDKEFVDKYKNA
+1065 SSNKEFVDRYKNA
-1078 SQESFNSFIAEMVLN
+1078 SQESFNAFIAEMVLN

-1138 NVQKHLGDIT
+1138 NAQKHLGDI
-1148 VAPNK
+1148 VISPNK
-1153 TISIDSSFKY
+1153 TISVDSSFKY
-1163 ITLEDIQSSG
+1163 ITLEDVQSKG
-1173 KVLDDLKKQL
+1173 GVIEDLKKQL
-1183 DIANVSKETRAFIL
+1183 KIAKVSKETEAFVL
-1197 KQFSKDKSEVTD
+1197 KQFAKDKSEVTD

-1222 MYLRGEYDSYKDLI
+1222 MYLRGEYDNYKDLI

-1242 TKPIDNVKLGELSK
+1242 SKPIDNVKLGELSK

-1294 GNSELGALAKY
+1294 GNSELGLLAKY

-1319 EKATTNRVLEFWDS
+1319 EKATTNRVLEFWDA
-1333 HGKFPSKDK
+1333 HGKFPSKEM
-1342 LKQFNLDVQTKYK
+1342 LKRFNEDIQTKYK

-1518 ITALSGRTDLR
+1518 MTALSGRTDLR

-1538 KHGYSLGRKLT
+1538 KHGYGLGRKLT

-1644 IYGIYHTAYFDR
+1644 IYGIYHTATFDK
-1656 NGKPHKVEYIDGEDE
+1656 NGKPQKVEYIEGEDDAA
-1671 VSTYRRYI
+1671 VNRRYNNYLFNNLSKENI
-1679 GYINSLIDKETRKA
+1679 QDARDIAIDLSQEGLSYAEAYESAITKYAEQGGLY
-1693 TNSEF
+1693 S
-1698 TKEEF
+1698 KEEF
-1703 KEARKAARETVR
+1703 
-1715 KANEEY
+1715 
-1721 DKFLT
+1721 
-1726 DQVRDLIAETDE
+1726 
-1738 TWAELPREIK
+1738 
-1748 DNLTITFKSKEL
+1748 SK
-1760 KFGERV
+1760 
-1766 DAIVSKMDFYK
+1766 
-1777 SEYANDEYV
+1777 
-1786 AKFAQQYRNIQSV
+1786 
-1799 INEQREFYQN
+1799 
-1809 VKDNAEQLAI
+1809 
-1819 DYADETRRARLEQTI
+1819 
-1834 QARAEIVGAMSL
+1834 
-1846 EEFSQLTVA
+1846 LTVA

-1900 FEGLSETYRNINSVI
+1900 FKDLSETYRNINSVI

-1971 DAQAKLRKRF
+1971 DVQSKLRKRF
-1981 RDVTRSGKEVM
+1981 RDVTRKGKEVT

-2098 AKTVGIPANSITK
+2098 AKSLGIPANSITK
-2111 KTRLKDVKAMLE
+2111 RTRLKDIKSMLE
-2123 ARGITINEDELL
+2123 AKGISINEDELL

-2143 LREHLKDD
+2143 LREHLKDN
-2151 VESTSYNNTDNLIYQ
+2151 VENIDSTNADNLIYQ

-2173 EYFKEIGDQINTN
+2173 EYFKEIGDQINAN

-2205 NVINRITDIKNNN
+2205 NVINRITDIKKSN
-2218 IARIKK
+2218 ITRIKK

-2300 SKFDV
+2300 NKFDI

-2338 DNEFIPSYNLNL
+2338 NNEFIPSYNLNL

-2367 VGSFDMSDMSEK
+2367 VGSFNMSDMSEK
-2379 NVEAFM
+2379 NIEAFM

-2453 AMDLVRYSMVVEGYK
+2453 AMDLIRYSMVVEGYK

-2489 IDSDNGVSIATNIIN
+2489 IDSDNGVSTATNIIN

-2528 DDKAI
+2528 DDNAI

-2570 VGMLSFKEAQE
+2570 VGVLSFKEAQE
-2581 RRMITGSEDNR
+2581 RKMITGSENNR
-2592 KYRHYAKTN
+2592 KYRHYTKTN

-2642 RMYLPLDILE
+2642 RMFLPLDILE
-2652 EVSIRQHDPAFISSI
+2652 EVSINQYDPAFISSI

-2683 VFEVGASLLI
+2683 AFEAGANLLI

-2702 LTSPIKG
+2702 LTSPIKE
-2709 QQIDTSRRYIIAT
+2709 QQVDTSRRYIIAT
-2722 TDNQAILDTIEFLEA
+2722 TNNQVILDTIESLEA
-2737 VGITNYVVA
+2737 VGITNYVVV

-2758 INDRNNED
+2758 INDRNNID
-2766 IAAKRLQT
+2766 IAAKRLKT

-2779 EANEIQLRKKKSDNS
+2779 EANEVQLRKKKSDNS

-2855 ITTKSVSL
+2855 VTTKSVSL
-2863 TPDYMYSKKVTINSV
+2863 TPDYMYSKKATINSV

-2899 YKFANNNIIRVQTE
+2899 DKFANNNIIRIQTE
-2913 DNFINEDILESALID
+2913 DNFINEDVLESALID

-2973 TKLNDNLREQA
+2973 IKLNDNLREQA

-3037 KLFDRMLEDETL
+3037 KLFDRMLKDETL

-3091 EGLRRTNDML
+3091 EDLRRTNDIL

-3119 RSTKMYFDNYI
+3119 RSTKMYFDSYI

-3178 MNQLRASE
+3178 MNQLRVSE

-3197 SAISAI
+3197 SAISTI

-3229 YNETFTEKLRLL
+3229 YNETFTEKLRSL

-3278 EYVKEMYQEYYNT
+3278 EYVKEMYQEYYNA

-3316 STMIDNDYSTLTVQN
+3316 STIIDNDYSTLTVQN

-3398 LQYPETFETY
+3398 LQYPETSETY

-3455 YDETGVIDGTKFTEV
+3455 YDEAGVIDGTKFTEV

-3488 RVKPNEEQAQKWLDE
+3488 RVKPNEEQAQKWLEE

-3510 VYYEAMYVAMN
+3510 IYYEAMYVAMN

-3545 EPLAIWKQMVVK
+3545 EPLAIWRQMVVK

-3778 NPNDKLMDNRLLS
+3778 NPNDKVMDNRLLS

-3890 NIGSY
+3890 NVGSY

-3902 TTNNETNAVIRLF
+3902 TTNNETNAIIRLF

-4055 ERTKFENHPSF
+4055 EQKKFENHPSF

-4073 NGVATLKPDSGLTN
+4073 NGVATLKPDSSLTN

-4273 PWGIANEGKKLYSQ
+4273 PWGIVNEGKKLYSQ

-4293 IASDNLKLLE
+4293 IAQDNLRLLG
-4303 ACCSYIITGNPD
+4303 ALCSYIITGNPD
-4315 DLYYNSGTYSGE
+4315 DLYYNSGSYSGE
-4327 NKLKVNIMKQIPLVN
+4327 NKLVVNFFKQVPLVN
-4342 QIIKHQRLGANNSY
+4342 QIIKHERLGANNSY

>member
-1 MRSTGI
+1 M
-7 RQSSERVVS
+7 
-16 DYSINIFDSVDNNA
+16 NLFDSIDNNA
-30 IFDTVSNYLINNIK
+30 IFGNVSNNLINNIK
-44 YMSCTP
+44 YMSCIP

-57 LLELTNNDV
+57 LLPLTNNDV
-66 RKSTEYLATIE
+66 RKSTEYFATIE
-77 DTSFREWYQEKT
+77 DNSFRDWYKEKT
-89 GRDFNEESIDA
+89 GRDFNDENIDT

-110 NRKTINTQDYVQNV
+110 NRETINTKDYVQNV
-124 RTSRTGIF
+124 RTSRTGVF

-142 INILSTI
+142 INILATI
-149 YLKSQGSIRKALANR
+149 YLKSQGSIRKALANK
-164 KRKGEKEALKDKA
+164 KRKGENEVIKDKA

-278 IAALRADWSELSD
+278 IAALRADWSEISD

-330 YSGIAESA
+330 YSGMAEST
-338 TFSSSFKALNNYGNF
+338 TFSSSFKAINNYGNF
-353 SSVETMV
+353 SSVEAMI

-366 AERFKEVSHLEYA
+366 AARFKEVSHLEYA
-379 ARLLEDEANVQIR
+379 ARLLEDEANVQMR

-406 NEVIQSADGSN
+406 NEVVYSQDGSN
-417 IVTKNR
+417 VVTKNR

-463 STLNNS
+463 STLKNS
-469 NTNEIQEISEKLAAI
+469 NTNEIQEITEQIAAI

-499 YIRSFGD
+499 YVRNFGD
-506 SQLSNITSLINDLLE
+506 NQLSNISFIVDDLLE
-521 FNKVVANASNILK
+521 FNKVVGKATNLLK
-534 IDNEAQR
+534 IDSEAQR
-541 IYYAGEYSKAKNDE
+541 IYYAGEYAKTKENE
-555 EYTVVPFDKS
+555 EYVVVPFDKS

-572 YANNIANRISDR
+572 YANNIANRISNR

-617 FERINDNRYNDNPTA
+617 FERINDNRYNDNPVS

-638 YLVKFTNIPQYQ
+638 YLVKFANIPQYK

-657 KTLSNGKVI
+657 KTLSNGKII

-673 DTGYELT
+673 DTSYELT

-726 NYEMAKGVKKSKF
+726 NYEMTKGVKKSKF

-750 FVFNSYKLDYAGL
+750 FVFNSYKLDYTGL
-763 FNTGNYRANY
+763 FNTSNYRVNY
-773 EGKMS
+773 EGEMF

-800 GERTSTTRYES
+800 GERTATTRYES
-811 DGNIDYWKKIKV
+811 DGKIDYWKKVKV
-823 GDIVKFENNNGETVL
+823 GDIVKFKGNNEETVL
-838 VRIISPLKK
+838 VRVTSPLKK

-853 VDIWS
+853 IDAWS
-858 KKEGWNKEYFERE
+858 KKEGWSKEYFEKK
-871 VRPRLNEAW
+871 VSPRLNEAW
-880 QFEYELINNTYSINH
+880 QFEYELVNNVSSINH

-933 MSDENGKPKIKE
+933 VSDENGKPKIKD

-958 YHYRKGI
+958 YHYRKSI
-965 LDGNGRPTGNVF
+965 LDSNGKPTGNVF

-988 NLSRYNSETAKSV
+988 NLNKYNSETAKTV

-1050 DNYINYRIQESVAKY
+1050 DNYINYRIQEAIAKY
-1065 YSDKEFVDKYKNA
+1065 NSNKEFVDRYKNA
-1078 SQESFNSFIAEMVLN
+1078 SQESFNAFIAEMVLN

-1138 NVQKHLGDIT
+1138 NVQKHLGDI
-1148 VAPNK
+1148 VVSPNK
-1153 TISIDSSFKY
+1153 TISVDSSFKY
-1163 ITLEDIQSSG
+1163 ITLEDVQSKG
-1173 KVLDDLKKQL
+1173 GVIEDLKKQL
-1183 DIANVSKETRAFIL
+1183 KIAKVSKETEAFVL
-1197 KQFSKDKSEVTD
+1197 KQFAKDKSEVTD

-1222 MYLRGEYDSYKDLI
+1222 MYLRGEYDNYKDLI

-1242 TKPIDNVKLGELSK
+1242 SKPIDNVKLGELSK

-1294 GNSELGALAKY
+1294 GNSELGLLAKY

-1319 EKATTNRVLEFWDS
+1319 EKATTNRVLEFWDA
-1333 HGKFPSKDK
+1333 HGKFPSKER
-1342 LKQFNLDVQTKYK
+1342 LKRFNEDIQTKYK

-1423 VSIDARGNVVY
+1423 VEIDAKGNVVY
-1434 EEGKVKIDNNQFIAL
+1434 EGNQAKIDNNKFISL

-1594 TMIGYRIPTEGKQ
+1594 IMIGYRIPTEGKQ

-1644 IYGIYHTAYFDR
+1644 IYGIYHTATFDK
-1656 NGKPHKVEYIDGEDE
+1656 NGKPHKVEYINGEDE
-1671 VSTYRRYI
+1671 ISTYRRYI
-1679 GYINSLIDKETRKA
+1679 GYINSLIDREIRKA
-1693 TNSEF
+1693 TSSEF

-1703 KEARKAARETVR
+1703 REARRVAIETVR

-1726 DQVRDLIAETDE
+1726 DQVIDLIAETDE

-1766 DAIVSKMDFYK
+1766 NAIVNKMDFYE
-1777 SEYANDEYV
+1777 SEYKDNDNV

-1819 DYADETRRARLEQTI
+1819 DYADETRRARLEQTV

-1891 DIKAAKSNI
+1891 DIKAAKRNI

-1929 LKAISVNRDNFASIG
+1929 LKAISVNRDNFASIS

-1971 DAQAKLRKRF
+1971 DAQRNLRKRF
-1981 RDVTRSGKEVM
+1981 RDVTRKGKEVM

-2098 AKTVGIPANSITK
+2098 AKALGIPANSITK
-2111 KTRLKDVKAMLE
+2111 RTRLKDIKSMLE
-2123 ARGITINEDELL
+2123 AKGISINEDELL

-2143 LREHLKDD
+2143 LKEHLKDN
-2151 VESTSYNNTDNLIYQ
+2151 VENIDSTNADNLIYQ

-2173 EYFKEIGDQINTN
+2173 EYFKEICDQINTN

-2205 NVINRITDIKNNN
+2205 NVINRITDIKNSN
-2218 IARIKK
+2218 ITRGKK
-2224 GNPVLKAVTE
+2224 GEPILKAVTE
-2234 EGNKYLIDAIYP
+2234 EGNKSLINAIYP
-2246 KISFNTIN
+2246 KINFNTIN

-2300 SKFDV
+2300 NKFDI

-2350 ISSQQNTR
+2350 ISSQQNAR
-2358 ARLYGYTDV
+2358 ARLYGYTDI
-2367 VGSFDMSDMSEK
+2367 VGSFNMSDISEK
-2379 NVEAFM
+2379 NIEAFM

-2453 AMDLVRYSMVVEGYK
+2453 AMDLIRYSMVVEGYK

-2489 IDSDNGVSIATNIIN
+2489 IDSDNGVSTATNIIN

-2528 DDKAI
+2528 DDNAI

-2570 VGMLSFKEAQE
+2570 VGVLSFKEAQE
-2581 RRMITGSEDNR
+2581 RKMITGSENNR

-2642 RMYLPLDILE
+2642 RMFLPLDILE
-2652 EVSIRQHDPAFISSI
+2652 EVSINQYDPAFISSI

-2683 VFEVGASLLI
+2683 AFEAGANLLI

-2702 LTSPIKG
+2702 LTSPIKE
-2709 QQIDTSRRYIIAT
+2709 QQVDTSRRYIIAS
-2722 TDNQAILDTIEFLEA
+2722 TDNQVILDTIESLEA
-2737 VGITNYVVA
+2737 VGITNYVVV

-2758 INDRNNED
+2758 INDRNNID

-2779 EANEIQLRKKKSDNS
+2779 EANEVQLRKKKSDNS

-2855 ITTKSVSL
+2855 VTTKSVSL

-2899 YKFANNNIIRVQTE
+2899 DKFANNNIIRVQTE
-2913 DNFINEDILESALID
+2913 DNFINEDVLESALID

-3119 RSTKMYFDNYI
+3119 RSTKMYFDSYI

-3229 YNETFTEKLRLL
+3229 YNETFTEKLRSL

-3331 ERRLN
+3331 EKRLN

-3341 LTEMRAVIDVD
+3341 LTEMRAVIDID

-3398 LQYPETFETY
+3398 LQYPETSETY

-3433 AYMDTRAGNPF
+3433 AYMDTRLGNPF

-3455 YDETGVIDGTKFTEV
+3455 YDSEGVIDGTKFTDV

-3488 RVKPNEEQAQKWLDE
+3488 RVKPNEQKAQEWLDN
-3503 HISYINT
+3503 HVSYINT

-3521 KMGKVVFDKWYN
+3521 KMGKEVFDKWYTD
-3533 ENHVLNPITKEY
+3533 NHVVNPITKEY
-3545 EPLAIWKQMVVK
+3545 EPLPIWRQMVVK
-3557 DEANNMEYSPKY
+3557 DEANNMEYSAKY

-3576 KDKYKN
+3576 KEQYKN

-3608 QQQLYNEVDNLLNSL
+3608 QQQLYNEVDSLLNEL

-3890 NIGSY
+3890 NVGSY

-3902 TTNNETNAVIRLF
+3902 TTNNETNAIIRLF
-3915 NVIESDMVTERY
+3915 NVIESDMITERY

-4273 PWGIANEGKKLYSQ
+4273 PWGIVNEGKKLYSQ

-4293 IASDNLKLLE
+4293 IAQDNLRLLG
-4303 ACCSYIITGNPD
+4303 ALCSYIITGNPD
-4315 DLYYNSGTYSGE
+4315 DLYYNSGSYSGE
-4327 NKLKVNIMKQIPLVN
+4327 NKLVVNFFKQVPLVN
-4342 QIIKHQRLGANNSY
+4342 QIIKHERLGANNSY

-4371 ANMITD
+4371 ASMITD

>member
-1 MRSTGI
+1 M
-7 RQSSERVVS
+7 
-16 DYSINIFDSVDNNA
+16 NLFDSIDNNT
-30 IFDTVSNYLINNIK
+30 IFGNVSNNLINNIK
-44 YMSCTP
+44 YMSCIP

-57 LLELTNNDV
+57 LLPLTNNDV

-77 DTSFREWYQEKT
+77 DNSFRDWYKEKT
-89 GRDFNEESIDA
+89 GRDFNDENIDT

-110 NRKTINTQDYVQNV
+110 NRETINTQDYVQNV
-124 RTSRTGIF
+124 RTSRTGVF
-132 GNDIAKEDHA
+132 GNNIAKEDHA

-164 KRKGEKEALKDKA
+164 KRKGEKEVLKDKA
-177 GNELSPQAAI
+177 GNELSPQAAV

-211 AYVGTIIRNLYDG
+211 TYIGTIIRNLYDG

-231 LFDIVINSPEVVSL
+231 LFDIVINSPEVISL

-252 TNEDFESN
+252 TNEDYETN
-260 DDVKEDSE
+260 GDAKEGSE
-268 QNSRQDDQET
+268 QDGRQEDPET
-278 IAALRADWSELSD
+278 IASLRADWSELAD

-318 FINEQPDTSNNT
+318 FINEKPDTASDT
-330 YSGIAESA
+330 YSGIAESVG
-338 TFSSSFKALNNYGNF
+338 FSSSFKALNNYGNF
-353 SSVETMV
+353 SSVEAMV

-417 IVTKNR
+417 VVTKNR

-439 DSLIHNPSIMANDIA
+439 DSLVHNPSIMNGDIA
-454 VLDELKNRL
+454 VLEELKNKL

-469 NTNEIQEISEKLAAI
+469 NTNEIQEILEELAAI

-541 IYYAGEYSKAKNDE
+541 IYYASEYSKAKNDE

-572 YANNIANRISDR
+572 YANNIANRISNR

-632 NTELRD
+632 NAELRD

-695 NEVTGKAKSYKDINA
+695 NEVTGKTKSYKDINA

-726 NYEMAKGVKKSKF
+726 NYEMTKGVKKSKF

-750 FVFNSYKLDYAGL
+750 FVFNSYKLDYTGL
-763 FNTGNYRANY
+763 FNAN
-773 EGKMS
+773 G
-778 YYYGNNKRQDVKS
+778 
-791 NSTLEAIKR
+791 
-800 GERTSTTRYES
+800 
-811 DGNIDYWKKIKV
+811 
-823 GDIVKFENNNGETVL
+823 
-838 VRIISPLKK
+838 
-847 LDNNID
+847 
-853 VDIWS
+853 
-858 KKEGWNKEYFERE
+858 
-871 VRPRLNEAW
+871 
-880 QFEYELINNTYSINH
+880 SINH

-933 MSDENGKPKIKE
+933 VSDENGKPKIKE

-958 YHYRKGI
+958 YHYRKSI
-965 LDGNGRPTGNVF
+965 LDSNGNPTGNVF

-988 NLSRYNSETAKSV
+988 NLNKYNSETAKTV
-1001 DMNWLFEGGDV
+1001 DMNWLFEEGNV

-1035 IRLTGELRNSVYNYI
+1035 IRLTGGLRNSVYNYI
-1050 DNYINYRIQESVAKY
+1050 DNYINYRIQEAIAKY
-1065 YSDKEFVDKYKNA
+1065 SSDKEFVDKYKNA
-1078 SQESFNSFIAEMVLN
+1078 SQESFNAFIAEMVLN

-1163 ITLEDIQSSG
+1163 ITLEDVQSSG

-1294 GNSELGALAKY
+1294 GNSELAALAKY

-1333 HGKFPSKDK
+1333 HGKFPSKER
-1342 LKQFNLDVQTKYK
+1342 LKQFNLDIQTKYK

-1423 VSIDARGNVVY
+1423 VEIDAKGNVVY
-1434 EEGKVKIDNNQFIAL
+1434 EGNQAKIDNNQFISL

-1506 PGFHASQVSDVG
+1506 PGFHASQVSDIG
-1518 ITALSGRTDLR
+1518 MTELSGRSDLR
-1529 DLMQSKVEE
+1529 DLMQSRVEE

-1549 YHKDGSQIVEILLPK
+1549 YHKDGNQIVEILLPK

-1573 DNEGNLVHEV
+1573 DAEGNLIKEV
-1583 TLEDLQNAGLD
+1583 TLEDLQSAGLD

-1607 SIAVM
+1607 SVAVM

-1644 IYGIYHTAYFDR
+1644 IYGIYHTATFDK
-1656 NGKPHKVEYIDGEDE
+1656 NGKPQKVEYIEGEDDAA
-1671 VSTYRRYI
+1671 VNRRYNNYLFNNLSRENI
-1679 GYINSLIDKETRKA
+1679 QDARDIAIDLSQEGLSYAEAYESAITKYAEQGGLY
-1693 TNSEF
+1693 S
-1698 TKEEF
+1698 KEEF
-1703 KEARKAARETVR
+1703 
-1715 KANEEY
+1715 
-1721 DKFLT
+1721 
-1726 DQVRDLIAETDE
+1726 
-1738 TWAELPREIK
+1738 
-1748 DNLTITFKSKEL
+1748 SK
-1760 KFGERV
+1760 
-1766 DAIVSKMDFYK
+1766 
-1777 SEYANDEYV
+1777 
-1786 AKFAQQYRNIQSV
+1786 
-1799 INEQREFYQN
+1799 
-1809 VKDNAEQLAI
+1809 
-1819 DYADETRRARLEQTI
+1819 
-1834 QARAEIVGAMSL
+1834 
-1846 EEFSQLTVA
+1846 LTVA

-1865 KIVDTFINIMN
+1865 KIVDTFIKIMN

-1891 DIKAAKSNI
+1891 DIKAAKANI

-1929 LKAISVNRDNFASIG
+1929 LKAISVNRDNFASIS

-1958 RFVYTYNTEKEAK
+1958 RFTYTYSTEKEAK
-1971 DAQAKLRKRF
+1971 DAQSKLRKRF
-1981 RDVTRSGKEVM
+1981 RDVTRKDKEVT

-2058 FVNQPVITELI
+2058 FINQPVITELI

-2098 AKTVGIPANSITK
+2098 AKAVGIPANSITK
-2111 KTRLKDVKAMLE
+2111 KTRLKDVKKMLE
-2123 ARGITINEDELL
+2123 SRGIEINEDELL
-2135 EEGIRVTE
+2135 EEGIKITE
-2143 LREHLKDD
+2143 LREHLRDN
-2151 VESTSYNNTDNLIYQ
+2151 VENINSSNTENLIYQ

-2358 ARLYGYTDV
+2358 ARLYGYTNV
-2367 VGSFDMSDMSEK
+2367 IGSFDMSDMSEK

-2480 ELLYGQDTG
+2480 EFLYGQDTG
-2489 IDSDNGVSIATNIIN
+2489 IDSDNGVSTATNIIN
-2504 DSDKAINSMI
+2504 DSDKAINSMV

-2627 EQNEIGEVSVNPDNN
+2627 EQNEIGEISVNPDNN
-2642 RMYLPLDILE
+2642 RMFLPLDILE
-2652 EVSIRQHDPAFISSI
+2652 EISINQYDPAFISSI

-2683 VFEVGASLLI
+2683 AFEAGANLLI

-2702 LTSPIKG
+2702 LTSPIKE
-2709 QQIDTSRRYIIAT
+2709 QQVDTSRRYIIAA
-2722 TDNQAILDTIEFLEA
+2722 TDNQVILDTIESLET
-2737 VGITNYVVA
+2737 VGITNYVVV

-2758 INDRNNED
+2758 INDRNNID

-2774 AMTKL
+2774 SMTKL
-2779 EANEIQLRKKKSDNS
+2779 EANEVQLRKKKSDNS

-2855 ITTKSVSL
+2855 VTTKSVGL

-2899 YKFANNNIIRVQTE
+2899 DKFANNNIIRVQTE

-3037 KLFDRMLEDETL
+3037 KLFDLMLKDETL

-3091 EGLRRTNDML
+3091 EGLRRTNDMV

-3119 RSTKMYFDNYI
+3119 RSTKMYFDSYI

-3229 YNETFTEKLRLL
+3229 YNETFTEKLRSL

-3385 DAFTIRYKQAIEG
+3385 DSFTIRYKQAIEG
-3398 LQYPETFETY
+3398 LQYPETSETY

-3545 EPLAIWKQMVVK
+3545 EPLAIWRQMIVK

-3703 ETTDEY
+3703 ETIDEY
-3709 LAYVRETQAKNNEL
+3709 LAYVRETQTKNNEL

-3882 KGENEWMQ
+3882 KGENEWIQ
-3890 NIGSY
+3890 NVGSY

-3902 TTNNETNAVIRLF
+3902 TTNNETNAIIRLF

-4124 LMQFHKHLVP
+4124 LIQFHKHLVP

-4273 PWGIANEGKKLYSQ
+4273 PWGIVNEGKKLYSQ

-4293 IASDNLKLLE
+4293 IAQDNLRLLG
-4303 ACCSYIITGNPD
+4303 ALCSYIITGNPD
-4315 DLYYNSGTYSGE
+4315 DLYYNSGNYSGE
-4327 NKLKVNIMKQIPLVN
+4327 NKLVVNFFKQVPLVN
-4342 QIIKHQRLGANNSY
+4342 QIIKHERLGANNSY

>member
-1 MRSTGI
+1 
-7 RQSSERVVS
+7 
-16 DYSINIFDSVDNNA
+16 
-30 IFDTVSNYLINNIK
+30 
-44 YMSCTP
+44 MSCTP

-110 NRKTINTQDYVQNV
+110 NRETINTQDYVQNV
-124 RTSRTGIF
+124 RTSRTGVF

-164 KRKGEKEALKDKA
+164 KRKGEKEVLKDKA
-177 GNELSPQAAI
+177 GNELSPQAAV

-211 AYVGTIIRNLYDG
+211 TYIGTIIRNLYDG

-231 LFDIVINSPEVVSL
+231 LFDIVINSPEVISL

-252 TNEDFESN
+252 TNEDYETN
-260 DDVKEDSE
+260 DDAKEGSE
-268 QNSRQDDQET
+268 QDGRQEDPET
-278 IAALRADWSELSD
+278 IASLRAGWSELAD

-318 FINEQPDTSNNT
+318 FINEKPDTASDT

-338 TFSSSFKALNNYGNF
+338 GFSSSFKALNNYGNF
-353 SSVETMV
+353 SSVEAMV

-366 AERFKEVSHLEYA
+366 AERFEEVSHLEYA

-417 IVTKNR
+417 VVTKNR

-439 DSLIHNPSIMANDIA
+439 DSLVHNPSIMNGDVA
-454 VLDELKNRL
+454 VLEELKNKL

-469 NTNEIQEISEKLAAI
+469 NTNEIQEISEELAAI
-484 FNKYNFGINRQGVVN
+484 FNKYNFGINRQGVIN

-506 SQLSNITSLINDLLE
+506 SKLSNITSLVNDLLE

-555 EYTVVPFDKS
+555 EYVVVPFDKS

-657 KTLSNGKVI
+657 KTLSNGKII

-750 FVFNSYKLDYAGL
+750 FVFNSYKLDYTGL
-763 FNTGNYRANY
+763 FNTN
-773 EGKMS
+773 
-778 YYYGNNKRQDVKS
+778 
-791 NSTLEAIKR
+791 
-800 GERTSTTRYES
+800 
-811 DGNIDYWKKIKV
+811 
-823 GDIVKFENNNGETVL
+823 GDIY
-838 VRIISPLKK
+838 R
-847 LDNNID
+847 
-853 VDIWS
+853 
-858 KKEGWNKEYFERE
+858 
-871 VRPRLNEAW
+871 
-880 QFEYELINNTYSINH
+880 

-933 MSDENGKPKIKE
+933 VSDENGKPKIKE

-958 YHYRKGI
+958 YHYRKSI

-988 NLSRYNSETAKSV
+988 NLSRYNSEIAKSV

-1035 IRLTGELRNSVYNYI
+1035 IRLTGGLRNSVYNYI
-1050 DNYINYRIQESVAKY
+1050 DNYINYRIQEAIAKY
-1065 YSDKEFVDKYKNA
+1065 SSDKEFVDKYKNA

-1163 ITLEDIQSSG
+1163 ITLEDVQSSG

-1294 GNSELGALAKY
+1294 GNSELAALAKY

-1333 HGKFPSKDK
+1333 HGEFPSKEK

-1371 MDGENKAGLQIVKKL
+1371 MDGKNKAGLQIVKKL

-1423 VSIDARGNVVY
+1423 VEIDAKGNVVY
-1434 EEGKVKIDNNQFIAL
+1434 EGNQAKIDNNKFISL

-1506 PGFHASQVSDVG
+1506 PGFHASQVSDIG
-1518 ITALSGRTDLR
+1518 MTKLSGRSDLR
-1529 DLMQSKVEE
+1529 DLMQSRVEE

-1573 DNEGNLVHEV
+1573 DAEGNLIKEV
-1583 TLEDLQNAGLD
+1583 TLKDLQSAGLD

-1607 SIAVM
+1607 SVAVM

-1644 IYGIYHTAYFDR
+1644 IYGIYHAATFNK
-1656 NGKPHKVEYIDGEDE
+1656 NGKPQKVEYIEGEDDAA
-1671 VSTYRRYI
+1671 VDRRYNN
-1679 GYINSLIDKETRKA
+1679 YLFN
-1693 TNSEF
+1693 
-1698 TKEEF
+1698 
-1703 KEARKAARETVR
+1703 
-1715 KANEEY
+1715 
-1721 DKFLT
+1721 
-1726 DQVRDLIAETDE
+1726 
-1738 TWAELPREIK
+1738 
-1748 DNLTITFKSKEL
+1748 NLSKE
-1760 KFGERV
+1760 
-1766 DAIVSKMDFYK
+1766 
-1777 SEYANDEYV
+1777 
-1786 AKFAQQYRNIQSV
+1786 NIQDARDIAIDLSQEGFSYAEAYESA
-1799 INEQREFYQN
+1799 ITKY
-1809 VKDNAEQLAI
+1809 AEQGGL
-1819 DYADETRRARLEQTI
+1819 Y
-1834 QARAEIVGAMSL
+1834 SK

-1865 KIVDTFINIMN
+1865 KIVDTFIKIMN

-1891 DIKAAKSNI
+1891 DIKAAKANI

-1929 LKAISVNRDNFASIG
+1929 LKAISVNRDNFASIS
-1944 NKAKTIIDGAHGGF
+1944 NKAKTIVDGAHGGF
-1958 RFVYTYNTEKEAK
+1958 RFTYTYSTEKEAK
-1971 DAQAKLRKRF
+1971 DAQSKLRKRF
-1981 RDVTRSGKEVM
+1981 RDVTRKGKEVT

-2017 ETTALILDGVKEG
+2017 ETTALILDGIKEG

-2058 FVNQPVITELI
+2058 FINQPVITELI

-2090 RRDMYIRL
+2090 RRDMYVRL
-2098 AKTVGIPANSITK
+2098 AKAVGIPANSITK
-2111 KTRLKDVKAMLE
+2111 KTRLKDVKKILE
-2123 ARGITINEDELL
+2123 SRGIEINEDELL
-2135 EEGIRVTE
+2135 EEGIKVTE

-2173 EYFKEIGDQINTN
+2173 EYFKEIGDQINSN

-2205 NVINRITDIKNNN
+2205 NVINRINDIKENNVG
-2218 IARIKK
+2218 RIKK
-2224 GNPVLKAVTE
+2224 GQPVLKAVTE

-2246 KISFNTIN
+2246 KTNFNTIN
-2254 DINQDDSESAYPS
+2254 DINQDELESAYPS

-2300 SKFDV
+2300 SKFGI

-2338 DNEFIPSYNLNL
+2338 DNEFIPSYNINL
-2350 ISSQQNTR
+2350 ISSQQDTR
-2358 ARLYGYTDV
+2358 ARLYGYTDI

-2385 KLSPANKVVLIQR
+2385 KLSPANKVALIQR
-2398 YTSDDNLFKN
+2398 YTSDNNLFKN

-2422 ISIIDSTISTESQY
+2422 ITIVDSTISTESQY
-2436 QMFRNAWHSN
+2436 QMFRNAWHNN
-2446 NPFVKLT
+2446 NPFIKLAT
-2453 AMDLVRYSMVVEGYK
+2453 MDLIRYSMVVEGYK

-2489 IDSDNGVSIATNIIN
+2489 IDSDNGVSSATNIIN
-2504 DSDKAINSMI
+2504 DSDRAINSMI
-2514 QYGSET
+2514 QYGSEI
-2520 GTYERLSN
+2520 GTYERASN
-2528 DDKAI
+2528 DAATI

-2550 LTFENKKY
+2550 LVFENKKY
-2558 KESNKIVFNRLG
+2558 KESNKITFNRLG
-2570 VGMLSFKEAQE
+2570 VGKLSFKEAQE
-2581 RRMITGSEDNR
+2581 RGMITGSENNR
-2592 KYRHYAKTN
+2592 RYRHYAKTN
-2601 DNNKVLRLYKL
+2601 DNNKNLRLYKL
-2612 VYDNDV
+2612 VYYNDT

-2642 RMYLPLDILE
+2642 RMFLPLDILE
-2652 EVSIRQHDPAFISSI
+2652 DVSINQYDAAFISSV
-2667 NIAMNSDIRK
+2667 NIGITSDTRK
-2677 FVVLPK
+2677 FMVLPT
-2683 VFEVGASLLI
+2683 VFERRADTLI
-2693 EEAFPNSTV
+2693 EEVFPNSIV
-2702 LTSPIKG
+2702 LTSPIKE
-2709 QQIDTSRRYIIAT
+2709 QQIDTSRKYIVAI
-2722 TDNQAILDTIEFLEA
+2722 TDNNILLEIIESLDA
-2737 VGITNYVVA
+2737 AGVHDYVVA

-2752 GNIRKL
+2752 NNIRRI
-2758 INDRNNED
+2758 INERNNAD
-2766 IAAKRLQT
+2766 IAAKRLQA

-2779 EANEIQLRKKKSDNS
+2779 DANEVQLRKKKPDNS

-2808 TIEDVNVN
+2808 TINDVNVN
-2816 GIGFVPVLQTVVDN
+2816 GIGFVPVLQTVIDN
-2830 TGFRAGGYF
+2830 TGFRPNGYF

-2855 ITTKSVSL
+2855 ITTKSVNL
-2863 TPDYMYSKKVTINSV
+2863 APDYSYSRETIINSV
-2878 SQLQFPRRNAIT
+2878 FQLEFPRRDALT
-2890 QVVKENARL
+2890 QVVKENSRL
-2899 YKFANNNIIRVQTE
+2899 DKFANNNIIRVQTE
-2913 DNFINEDILESALID
+2913 ENFINEDVLESALVD
-2928 NDKEINDY
+2928 NDREINEY

-2958 AFRSFTAIDLRSNTA
+2958 AFRSFAAIDLRSNTA

-3024 NKIVQEKWSITNK
+3024 NKIVMEKWGITNK

-3054 MFLDDIN
+3054 MFLDNIN

-3074 PYNIDEAYTVS
+3074 PYDIDEAHSVS

-3119 RSTKMYFDNYI
+3119 RSTKMYFDSYI

-3158 WLADSQETHIPIVQ
+3158 WLADSQETHIPIIQ

-3186 IEARDK
+3186 ISARDK

-3197 SAISAI
+3197 TAISTI
-3203 IEDAKNNGIDVSL
+3203 IEDAKNNGINVSL

-3229 YNETFTEKLRLL
+3229 YNESFTDKLRSL

-3246 LAQIEDPNGRDGL
+3246 LAQIDDPNGRDGL

-3278 EYVKEMYQEYYNT
+3278 EYNKKFYQDYYNM
-3291 NQLLNK
+3291 NQILNK
-3297 YPETYVKLMKL
+3297 YPQTYVKLMKI

-3331 ERRLN
+3331 ARRL
-3336 EIQSE
+3336 EE
-3341 LTEMRAVIDVD
+3341 LRYELAEMRATIDMD

-3358 YYEANAVNNYLLSR
+3358 YQEANAVNNYLSRR

-3377 KYKENRPK
+3377 KYKESKPK
-3385 DAFTIRYKQAIEG
+3385 DSFTIRYKQAIEG
-3398 LQYPETFETY
+3398 LQYPETSETY
-3408 RESAEWLKANTDY
+3408 RESVEWLKANTDY

-3433 AYMDTRAGNPF
+3433 AYMDTRLGNPF

-3455 YDETGVIDGTKFTEV
+3455 YDSEGVIDGTKFTDV
-3470 QIANLKKHQE
+3470 QITNLKKHQE

-3488 RVKPNEEQAQKWLDE
+3488 RVKPNEQKAQEWLDN
-3503 HISYINT
+3503 HVSYINT

-3521 KMGKVVFDKWYN
+3521 KMGKEVFDKWYID
-3533 ENHVLNPITKEY
+3533 NHVVNPITKEY
-3545 EPLAIWKQMVVK
+3545 EPLPIWRQMVVK
-3557 DEANNMEYSPKY
+3557 DEANNMEYSAKY

-3576 KDKYKN
+3576 KEQYKN

-3608 QQQLYNEVDNLLNSL
+3608 QQQLYNEVDSLLNEL

-3635 GYLPNQAVEQP
+3635 GYLPNQAIEQP
-3646 HQGFTDYWQDFKRS
+3646 SQGFADYWQDFKRS

-3686 HSLSEIKLLPI
+3686 HSLSEVKLLPI
-3697 REKQEG
+3697 REQQEG
-3703 ETTDEY
+3703 ETKEEY
-3709 LAYVRETQAKNNEL
+3709 LTYVRETQAKNNEL

-3842 VSSKFMMLNV
+3842 VSSKFMMLNI

-3967 AVNGKNKV
+3967 NVDGKNKI
-3975 MSFEQFA
+3975 MSFEQYA
-3982 MGLREEALLKVLR
+3982 MNLREEALLKVLR
-3995 KNNPE
+3995 KNSPE
-4000 LVTKYETFRDKVL
+4000 LVSKYETFKDKVL
-4013 ESYIEKERYVKFKA
+4013 ESYVEKERYVKFKA

-4035 SVPKE
+4035 SIPKE
-4040 IREEFKATYK
+4040 LRQEFKTTYK

-4055 ERTKFENHPSF
+4055 ERIKFEQHPSF

-4073 NGVATLKPDSGLTN
+4073 NGVATLKKDSGLTN

-4134 GFQKRFGY
+4134 GYQKRFGY

-4243 MLDDDDDST
+4243 MLDDDNDST

-4273 PWGIANEGKKLYSQ
+4273 PWGMINEGQKLYSQ

-4303 ACCSYIITGNPD
+4303 ACCSYIVTGNPD

-4327 NKLKVNIMKQIPLVN
+4327 NKLKVNIMKQIPLLN
-4342 QIIKHQRLGANNSY
+4342 QINKHQRLGANNSY
-4356 YKVRSSPFSGLGQVV
+4356 YKVRSSPFSGLGQIV

>member
-1 MRSTGI
+1 MSHSKAAYGTFLFSLSYYRDAIQNANFGRILRSTGV

-16 DYSINIFDSVDNNA
+16 DYSINIFDSVDNNT

-110 NRKTINTQDYVQNV
+110 NRETINTQDYVQNV
-124 RTSRTGIF
+124 RTSRTGVF

-164 KRKGEKEALKDKA
+164 KRKGEKEVLKDKA
-177 GNELSPQAAI
+177 GNELSPQAAV

-211 AYVGTIIRNLYDG
+211 AYIGTIIRNLYDG

-231 LFDIVINSPEVVSL
+231 LFDIVINSPEVISL

-252 TNEDFESN
+252 TNEDYETN
-260 DDVKEDSE
+260 DDAKEDSE
-268 QNSRQDDQET
+268 QGSRQEDPET
-278 IAALRADWSELSD
+278 IASLRADWSELAN

-308 ARLPKTNSNS
+308 SRLPKTNSNS
-318 FINEQPDTSNNT
+318 FINEKPDTASDT

-338 TFSSSFKALNNYGNF
+338 GFSSSFKALNNYGNF
-353 SSVETMV
+353 SSVEAMV

-366 AERFKEVSHLEYA
+366 AERFEEVSHLEYA
-379 ARLLEDEANVQIR
+379 ARLLEDEANIQIR

-417 IVTKNR
+417 VVTKNR

-439 DSLIHNPSIMANDIA
+439 DSLVHNPSIMNGDVA
-454 VLDELKNRL
+454 VLEELKNRL

-469 NTNEIQEISEKLAAI
+469 NTNEIQEISEELAAI
-484 FNKYNFGINRQGVVN
+484 FNKYNFGINRQGVIN

-541 IYYAGEYSKAKNDE
+541 IYYAGEYNKAKNDE
-555 EYTVVPFDKS
+555 EYVVVPFDKS

-572 YANNIANRISDR
+572 YANNIANRISDK

-632 NTELRD
+632 NAELRD

-750 FVFNSYKLDYAGL
+750 FVFNSYKLDYTGL
-763 FNTGNYRANY
+763 FNTN
-773 EGKMS
+773 
-778 YYYGNNKRQDVKS
+778 
-791 NSTLEAIKR
+791 
-800 GERTSTTRYES
+800 
-811 DGNIDYWKKIKV
+811 
-823 GDIVKFENNNGETVL
+823 GDIY
-838 VRIISPLKK
+838 R
-847 LDNNID
+847 
-853 VDIWS
+853 
-858 KKEGWNKEYFERE
+858 
-871 VRPRLNEAW
+871 
-880 QFEYELINNTYSINH
+880 

-933 MSDENGKPKIKE
+933 VSDENGKPKIKE

-958 YHYRKGI
+958 YHYRKSI
-965 LDGNGRPTGNVF
+965 LDRNGNPTGNVF

-988 NLSRYNSETAKSV
+988 NLNKYNSETAKRV
-1001 DMNWLFEGGDV
+1001 DMNWLFEEGNV

-1035 IRLTGELRNSVYNYI
+1035 IRLTGGLRNSVYNYI
-1050 DNYINYRIQESVAKY
+1050 DNYINYRIQEAIAKY
-1065 YSDKEFVDKYKNA
+1065 SSDKEFVDKYKNA

-1163 ITLEDIQSSG
+1163 ITLEDVQSSG

-1333 HGKFPSKDK
+1333 HGKFPSKEK
-1342 LKQFNLDVQTKYK
+1342 LKQFNLDIQTKYK

-1423 VSIDARGNVVY
+1423 VEIDAKGNVVY
-1434 EEGKVKIDNNQFIAL
+1434 EGNQAKIDNNKFISL

-1506 PGFHASQVSDVG
+1506 PGFHASQVSDIG
-1518 ITALSGRTDLR
+1518 MTELSGRSDLR
-1529 DLMQSKVEE
+1529 DLMQSRVEE

-1573 DNEGNLVHEV
+1573 DAEGNLIKEV
-1583 TLEDLQNAGLD
+1583 TLEDLQSAGLD

-1607 SIAVM
+1607 SVAVM

-1644 IYGIYHTAYFDR
+1644 IYGIYHTATFDK
-1656 NGKPHKVEYIDGEDE
+1656 NGKPQKVEYIEGEDDAA
-1671 VSTYRRYI
+1671 VDRRYNNYLFNNLSRENI
-1679 GYINSLIDKETRKA
+1679 QDARDIAIDLSQEGLSYAEAYESAITKYAEQGGLY
-1693 TNSEF
+1693 S
-1698 TKEEF
+1698 KEEF
-1703 KEARKAARETVR
+1703 
-1715 KANEEY
+1715 
-1721 DKFLT
+1721 
-1726 DQVRDLIAETDE
+1726 
-1738 TWAELPREIK
+1738 
-1748 DNLTITFKSKEL
+1748 SK
-1760 KFGERV
+1760 
-1766 DAIVSKMDFYK
+1766 
-1777 SEYANDEYV
+1777 
-1786 AKFAQQYRNIQSV
+1786 
-1799 INEQREFYQN
+1799 
-1809 VKDNAEQLAI
+1809 
-1819 DYADETRRARLEQTI
+1819 
-1834 QARAEIVGAMSL
+1834 
-1846 EEFSQLTVA
+1846 LTVA

-1891 DIKAAKSNI
+1891 DIKAAKANI

-1929 LKAISVNRDNFASIG
+1929 LKAISVNRDNFASIS
-1944 NKAKTIIDGAHGGF
+1944 NKAKTIVDGAHGGF
-1958 RFVYTYNTEKEAK
+1958 KFTYTYSTEKEAK
-1971 DAQAKLRKRF
+1971 DAQSKLRKRF
-1981 RDVTRSGKEVM
+1981 RDVTRKGKEVT

-2058 FVNQPVITELI
+2058 FINQPVITELI

-2098 AKTVGIPANSITK
+2098 ARTVGIPANSITK
-2111 KTRLKDVKAMLE
+2111 KTRLKDVKKMLE
-2123 ARGITINEDELL
+2123 SRGIEINEDELL
-2135 EEGIRVTE
+2135 EEGIKVTE

-2173 EYFKEIGDQINTN
+2173 EYFKEIGDQINSN

-2205 NVINRITDIKNNN
+2205 NVINRINDIKENNVG
-2218 IARIKK
+2218 RIKK
-2224 GNPVLKAVTE
+2224 GQPVLKAVTE

-2246 KISFNTIN
+2246 KTNFNTIN
-2254 DINQDDSESAYPS
+2254 DINQDELESAYPS

-2300 SKFDV
+2300 SKFGI

-2338 DNEFIPSYNLNL
+2338 DNEFIPSYNINL
-2350 ISSQQNTR
+2350 ISSQQDTR
-2358 ARLYGYTDV
+2358 ARLYGYTGI

-2385 KLSPANKVVLIQR
+2385 KLSPANKVALIQR
-2398 YTSDDNLFKN
+2398 YTSDNNLFKN

-2422 ISIIDSTISTESQY
+2422 ITIVDSTISTESQY

-2446 NPFVKLT
+2446 NPFIKLAT
-2453 AMDLVRYSMVVEGYK
+2453 MDLIRYSMVVEGYK

-2489 IDSDNGVSIATNIIN
+2489 IDSDNGVSSATNIIN
-2504 DSDKAINSMI
+2504 DSDRAINSMI
-2514 QYGSET
+2514 QYGSEI
-2520 GTYERLSN
+2520 GTYERASN
-2528 DDKAI
+2528 DAATI

-2550 LTFENKKY
+2550 LVFENKKY
-2558 KESNKIVFNRLG
+2558 KESNKITFNRLG
-2570 VGMLSFKEAQE
+2570 VGELSFKEAQE
-2581 RRMITGSEDNR
+2581 RGMITGSENNR
-2592 KYRHYAKTN
+2592 RYRHYAKTN
-2601 DNNKVLRLYKL
+2601 DNNKTLRLYKL
-2612 VYDNDV
+2612 VYYNDT

-2642 RMYLPLDILE
+2642 RMFLPLDILE
-2652 EVSIRQHDPAFISSI
+2652 DVSINQYDAAFISSV
-2667 NIAMNSDIRK
+2667 NIGITSNTRK
-2677 FVVLPK
+2677 FMVLPT
-2683 VFEVGASLLI
+2683 VFERGADTLI
-2693 EEAFPNSTV
+2693 EEVFPNSTV
-2702 LTSPIKG
+2702 LTSPIKE
-2709 QQIDTSRRYIIAT
+2709 QQIDTSRKYIVAI
-2722 TDNQAILDTIEFLEA
+2722 TDNNALLETIESLDA
-2737 VGITNYVVA
+2737 AGVHDYVVA

-2752 GNIRKL
+2752 NNIRRI
-2758 INDRNNED
+2758 INERNNAD
-2766 IAAKRLQT
+2766 IAAKRLQA

-2779 EANEIQLRKKKSDNS
+2779 DANEVQLRKKKPDNS

-2808 TIEDVNVN
+2808 TINDVNVN
-2816 GIGFVPVLQTVVDN
+2816 GIGFVPVLQTVIDN
-2830 TGFRAGGYF
+2830 TGFRPNGYF

-2844 GNVYIVTNLGR
+2844 GNAYIVTNLGR
-2855 ITTKSVSL
+2855 ITTKSVNL
-2863 TPDYMYSKKVTINSV
+2863 APDYSYSKKTVINSV
-2878 SQLQFPRRNAIT
+2878 SQLEFPRRNALT

-2899 YKFANNNIIRVQTE
+2899 DKFANNNIIRVQTE
-2913 DNFINEDILESALID
+2913 ENFINEDVLESALVD
-2928 NDKEINDY
+2928 NDREINEY

-2958 AFRSFTAIDLRSNTA
+2958 AFRSFAAIDLRSNTA

-2984 LRIINGYTNRRIDD
+2984 LKIINGYTNRRIDD
-2998 FLFDIHNFFTT
+2998 FLFDIHNFYTT

-3024 NKIVQEKWSITNK
+3024 NKIVMEKWGITNK

-3074 PYNIDEAYTVS
+3074 PYDIDEAHNVS

-3119 RSTKMYFDNYI
+3119 RSTKMYFDSYI

-3138 VQSNM
+3138 VQSNI

-3186 IEARDK
+3186 ISARDK

-3197 SAISAI
+3197 TAISTI
-3203 IEDAKNNGIDVSL
+3203 IEDAKNNGINVSL

-3229 YNETFTEKLRLL
+3229 YNESFTDKLRSL

-3246 LAQIEDPNGRDGL
+3246 LAQIDDPNGRDGL

-3267 LEKFLIDNVER
+3267 LEKFLIDNIER
-3278 EYVKEMYQEYYNT
+3278 EYNKEFYQDYYDM
-3291 NQLLNK
+3291 NQILNK
-3297 YPETYVKLMKL
+3297 YPQTYVKLMKI

-3331 ERRLN
+3331 ARRL
-3336 EIQSE
+3336 EE
-3341 LTEMRAVIDVD
+3341 LRHELAEMRATIDMD

-3358 YYEANAVNNYLLSR
+3358 YQEANAVNNYLSRR

-3377 KYKENRPK
+3377 KYKESKPK

-3398 LQYPETFETY
+3398 LQYPETSETY
-3408 RESAEWLKANTDY
+3408 RESVEWLKANTDY

-3433 AYMDTRAGNPF
+3433 AYMDTRLGNPF

-3455 YDETGVIDGTKFTEV
+3455 YDSEGVIDGTKFTDV

-3488 RVKPNEEQAQKWLDE
+3488 RVKPNEQKAQEWLDN
-3503 HISYINT
+3503 HVSYINT

-3521 KMGKVVFDKWYN
+3521 KMGKEVFDKWYID
-3533 ENHVLNPITKEY
+3533 NHVVNPITKEY
-3545 EPLAIWKQMVVK
+3545 EPLPIWRQMVVK
-3557 DEANNMEYSPKY
+3557 DEANNMEYSAKY

-3576 KDKYKN
+3576 KEQYKN

-3608 QQQLYNEVDNLLNSL
+3608 QQQLYNEVDSLLNEL

-3635 GYLPNQAVEQP
+3635 GYLPNQAIEQP
-3646 HQGFTDYWQDFKRS
+3646 SQGFADYWQDFKRS

-3686 HSLSEIKLLPI
+3686 HSLSEVKLLPI
-3697 REKQEG
+3697 REQQEG
-3703 ETTDEY
+3703 ETKEEY
-3709 LAYVRETQAKNNEL
+3709 LTYVRETQAKNNEL

-3842 VSSKFMMLNV
+3842 VSSKFMMLNI

-3927 GKGNNPMGKLENLL
+3927 GKGSNPMGKLENLL
-3941 FIQQTAGEHYMQNA
+3941 FIQQTAGEHYMQNT

-3967 AVNGKNKV
+3967 NVDGKNKI
-3975 MSFEQFA
+3975 MSFEQYA
-3982 MGLREEALLKVLR
+3982 MNLREEALLKVLR

-4000 LVTKYETFRDKVL
+4000 LVSKYETFKDKVL
-4013 ESYIEKERYVKFKA
+4013 ESYVEKERYVKFKA

-4035 SVPKE
+4035 SIPKE
-4040 IREEFKATYK
+4040 LRQEFKTTYK

-4055 ERTKFENHPSF
+4055 ERIKFEQHPSF

-4073 NGVATLKPDSGLTN
+4073 NGVATLKKDSGLTN

-4134 GFQKRFGY
+4134 GYQKRFGY

-4186 QAVRTL
+4186 QAIRTL

-4243 MLDDDDDST
+4243 ILDDDDDST

-4303 ACCSYIITGNPD
+4303 ACCSYIVTGNPD

-4356 YKVRSSPFSGLGQVV
+4356 YKVRSSPFSGLGQIV